1 MANELLI
8 TDIVDQKA
16 FTQINMLSSQLIGL
30 KTTMS
35 ELIATGKVAAKEM
48 LKGLSFNP
56 TDLDGLY
63 KKNAA
68 YNEQQKK
75 LIEVENKLKETQKQY
90 EDVLKKVNVQVREA
104 VKQAKEKA
112 DLDLRMAKAAQAQ
125 EKAEQAKY
133 QTLIKEIQAERAL
146 DNATKSRT
154 VTEAQ
159 ITEALNTQARSI
171 KEAQVQNRVLRQ
183 AVRELDQTTA
193 TAAKSME
200 SYNKKIEE
208 NEKFIDQSVDSLTA
222 RKRNIGNY
230 ASAFDGLG
238 MSVQQ
243 IVRELPSAAIGLN
256 TFFLAISN
264 NLPILADEI
273 ARARQELKLM
283 NEQGLKGTPVWK
295 QLVSSLFSWQTAMIA
310 GITILSMHGKEIGE
324 WVMSLFKGKEALV
337 ETYHASEEFQKSVS
351 ESSAKMIAEIERLSQ
366 GWISLGGNLKA
377 QEKYIL
383 DNKEAFDS
391 TGYAVRNVA
400 DAENLLVTN
409 KDAFIDAVIEKAKST
424 AVMELAAKEYEKYIK
439 MMLEADE
446 MAEKISYTSVQGN
459 KPGGVFNPENWVT
472 VSFDN
477 PEKAKAI
484 KKAEEYRE
492 DIVKLIQK
500 ALGIDEKSKEEIKK
514 AGGKAESELIEG
526 SVRAIEEAISAKRD
540 ALKDATN
547 PEEYQKIISEIEKYQ
562 EQLDNITGSGN
573 EAEDYAKYML
583 DIEKQITDATIN
595 AITDRKDREIAEI
608 NAEYDEKEAAIK
620 GNSEKETQLRALLT
634 EERARKI
641 KEKETEYER
650 DIRETNL
657 NNMMAYEKEGS
668 DAMMAYRIELLELQR
683 EKEVEEAEKTGASV
697 LEVERKY
704 TALIQQEREKRTAS
718 KAGDFEVSL
727 SANSIIDGM
736 AMNEQ
741 LRQLSEAYA
750 QGKIGKE
757 EYEAE
762 RYRIQQEYAE
772 KSLRLAITTIKS
784 ILSLENLSDEDRLKY
799 AQQLAQAQM
808 DLDNMVTDNKIAND
822 EEQMRKEKEKRQKQ
836 MELMQQVSS
845 LLGSLGESGD
855 QLFQNKIDQ
864 LDEENEASQEAYDKE
879 IENIEKLEE
888 SGAIST
894 EEAEARKRAAEDK
907 TKAKEEEIAKRKA
920 ELQRKQA
927 IYDKAMSIAQVGI
940 STALGI
946 MRTIDQLGLPAAA
959 PFVALVAA
967 MGAVQLATIL
977 ATPIPKYKEG
987 TDYHKGGLAI
997 VGDGGVPET
1006 VLTPDGKLYLTPAF
1020 PTLTELPIGTKVF
1033 PENIYEDE
1041 DKYVRSDA
1049 LTLMD
1054 MRDGDGLPIVMVQ
1067 NDYSGLE
1074 RRIDKLERSMLKAFE
1089 EAKKESKKARYE
1101 AFKSRI

>member
-8 TDIVDQKA
+8 TDIVGQEAFQQIEKLSKA
-16 FTQINMLSSQLIGL
+16 LVGL
-30 KTTMS
+30 RKDMKD
-35 ELIATGKVAAKEM
+35 AMKDGKVAVKEM

-75 LIEVENKLKETQKQY
+75 LIEVENRLKETQKQY
-90 EDVLKKVNVQVREA
+90 NDILKKVNTQVKEA

-112 DLDLRMAKAAQAQ
+112 DLDLRMARAAQAQ
-125 EKAEQAKY
+125 EKEEQAKY

-146 DNATKSRT
+146 DNATRSRT

-208 NEKFIDQSVDSLTA
+208 NEKFIDQSVDSMTA

-295 QLVSSLFSWQTAMIA
+295 QLVSSLFSWQTAMVA
-310 GITILSMHGKEIGE
+310 GITILSMYGKDIFEWISNLTMGKEELLSTAKAVESVNKALKEGEADYSKNAVNLKSLSKEWESLTSIAEKTEWIKKNKDKFDSLGVSVTNVTEADNVFVENTEAVIKAMKLRAQASAAMALAEDKYREIADKRVQAELKREQASKIEKSGGSTVAYSSSVTGAVSTQSGTSEYILRKQAEALDEEADRIEENVDVYIG
-324 WVMSLFKGKEALV
+324 LANAKDKEAEATLRNAGIR
-337 ETYHASEEFQKSVS
+337 EKS
-351 ESSAKMIAEIERLSQ
+351 
-366 GWISLGGNLKA
+366 
-377 QEKYIL
+377 
-383 DNKEAFDS
+383 NKE
-391 TGYAVRNVA
+391 
-400 DAENLLVTN
+400 
-409 KDAFIDAVIEKAKST
+409 
-424 AVMELAAKEYEKYIK
+424 
-439 MMLEADE
+439 LE
-446 MAEKISYTSVQGN
+446 Q
-459 KPGGVFNPENWVT
+459 
-472 VSFDN
+472 
-477 PEKAKAI
+477 
-484 KKAEEYRE
+484 
-492 DIVKLIQK
+492 
-500 ALGIDEKSKEEIKK
+500 
-514 AGGKAESELIEG
+514 
-526 SVRAIEEAISAKRD
+526 
-540 ALKDATN
+540 
-547 PEEYQKIISEIEKYQ
+547 
-562 EQLDNITGSGN
+562 

-595 AITDRKDREIAEI
+595 AITDRKEREIAEI

-668 DAMMAYRIELLELQR
+668 DAMMAYRIELLELQQ

-697 LEVERKY
+697 LEVEKKY
-704 TALIQQEREKRTAS
+704 AALIQQEREKRTAS

-762 RYRIQQEYAE
+762 SYRIQQEYAE

-845 LLGSLGESGD
+845 LLGSLGEFGD
-855 QLFQNKIDQ
+855 QLFQNRIDQ
-864 LDEENEASQEAYDKE
+864 LDEENEANQEAYDKE
-879 IENIEKLEE
+879 VENIEKLEE

-907 TKAKEEEIAKRKA
+907 TKAKEEEIAKKKA

-946 MRTIDQLGLPAAA
+946 MSTIAQLGLPAAA

-1006 VLTPDGKLYLTPAF
+1006 VLTPDGKLYLTPAC

-1033 PENIYEDE
+1033 PENIFEDE

-1054 MRDGDGLPIVMVQ
+1054 MRDGDGMPIVMVQ

-1089 EAKKESKKARYE
+1089 KAEKESKKARYE

>member
-1 MANELLI
+1 MKDAME
-8 TDIVDQKA
+8 D
-16 FTQINMLSSQLIGL
+16 
-30 KTTMS
+30 
-35 ELIATGKVAAKEM
+35 GKVAVKEM

-133 QTLIKEIQAERAL
+133 QTIIKNIQAERAL

-183 AVRELDQTTA
+183 AVVQVILTEENASQKIEA
-193 TAAKSME
+193 
-200 SYNKKIEE
+200 YNKKIDE
-208 NEKFIDQSVDSLTA
+208 NSDLINKNSDAMLK
-222 RKRNIGNY
+222 RKQNIGNY

-238 MSVQQ
+238 FSVQQ

-310 GITILSMHGKEIGE
+310 GITVLSMYGKDIFEWIGSLTTGKEELLSAAKAVENINKALKEGE
-324 WVMSLFKGKEALV
+324 SD
-337 ETYHASEEFQKSVS
+337 YSENAVV
-351 ESSAKMIAEIERLSQ
+351 
-366 GWISLGGNLKA
+366 LKA
-377 QEKYIL
+377 LSKEWESLTSTAEKTDWI
-383 DNKEAFDS
+383 KK
-391 TGYAVRNVA
+391 
-400 DAENLLVTN
+400 N
-409 KDAFIDAVIEKAKST
+409 KDKFDDLGISVKNVTEADNAFVKNTEAVITAMKLRAQASAAMALAEDKYREIADKRVQAELKREKASKIEKAGGST
-424 AVMELAAKEYEKYIK
+424 VAYSSSVTGAVSTQSGTSEYILRKQAEALDEEADRIEENVDVYIGLANAKEK
-439 MMLEADE
+439 EAE
-446 MAEKISYTSVQGN
+446 ATLKNAGIRENLN
-459 KPGGVFNPENWVT
+459 K
-472 VSFDN
+472 
-477 PEKAKAI
+477 
-484 KKAEEYRE
+484 
-492 DIVKLIQK
+492 
-500 ALGIDEKSKEEIKK
+500 
-514 AGGKAESELIEG
+514 EL
-526 SVRAIEEAISAKRD
+526 
-540 ALKDATN
+540 
-547 PEEYQKIISEIEKYQ
+547 QQ
-562 EQLDNITGSGN
+562 

-583 DIEKQITDATIN
+583 DIENQITEATIN
-595 AITDRKDREIAEI
+595 AMTDRKEREIAEI

-641 KEKETEYER
+641 KEVETEYER

-704 TALIQQEREKRTAS
+704 AALIQQEREKRAAS
-718 KAGDFEVSL
+718 KAGDFETSL

-750 QGKIGKE
+750 QGKISKE

-762 RYRIQQEYAE
+762 SYRIQQEYAE

-845 LLGSLGESGD
+845 LLGSLGEFGD
-855 QLFQNKIDQ
+855 QLFQNKINQ
-864 LDEENEASQEAYDKE
+864 LDEENEANQEAYDKE

-946 MRTIDQLGLPAAA
+946 MRTIDQLGYPAAI

>member
-1 MANELLI
+1 MKDAME
-8 TDIVDQKA
+8 D
-16 FTQINMLSSQLIGL
+16 
-30 KTTMS
+30 
-35 ELIATGKVAAKEM
+35 GKVAAKEM

-133 QTLIKEIQAERAL
+133 QTIIKNIQAERAL

-171 KEAQVQNRVLRQ
+171 KEAQFQNRVLRQ

-208 NEKFIDQSVDSLTA
+208 NEKFIDQSVDSMTA

-295 QLVSSLFSWQTAMIA
+295 QLVSSLFSWQTAMVA
-310 GITILSMHGKEIGE
+310 GVTILSMYGKDIAKFVSNLSGMNTEIKNAADIQKDL
-324 WVMSLFKGKEALV
+324 S
-337 ETYHASEEFQKSVS
+337 ETWNLG
-351 ESSAKMIAEIERLSQ
+351 AK
-366 GWISLGGNLKA
+366 NA
-377 QEKYIL
+377 QEELVQLELLYETASKTNNSL
-383 DNKEAFDS
+383 KE
-391 TGYAVRNVA
+391 RN
-400 DAENLLVTN
+400 DAL
-409 KDAFIDAVIEKAKST
+409 KSIQ
-424 AVMELAAKEYEKYIK
+424 EISDKYIK
-439 MMLEADE
+439 DLGEEKVSTENLGKVYGILKTRILEAASARAAFD
-446 MAEKISYTSVQGN
+446 KIVENN
-459 KPGGVFNPENWVT
+459 KQILDLQKELKKSIDDSSGFWQWMQKNVPLLGKNVLLFGLNIQYLSN
-472 VSFDN
+472 
-477 PEKAKAI
+477 KAK
-484 KKAEEYRE
+484 
-492 DIVKLIQK
+492 DTQ
-500 ALGIDEKSKEEIKK
+500 
-514 AGGKAESELIEG
+514 
-526 SVRAIEEAISAKRD
+526 EAIRGLNEENEK
-540 ALKDATN
+540 LKNGINVSDLFGDL
-547 PEEYQKIISEIEKYQ
+547 S
-562 EQLDNITGSGN
+562 SGN

-595 AITDRKDREIAEI
+595 AITDRKEREIAEI

-697 LEVERKY
+697 LEVNRKY
-704 TALIQQEREKRTAS
+704 DAMIKKEKEEMASQKADKIMADNASISFLDGHALNKQMRE
-718 KAGDFEVSL
+718 
-727 SANSIIDGM
+727 
-736 AMNEQ
+736 
-741 LRQLSEAYA
+741 LSEAYKN
-750 QGKIGKE
+750 GNISKE
-757 EYEAE
+757 QYEAE
-762 RYRIQQEYAE
+762 NYRIQQEYAQ
-772 KSLRLAITTIKS
+772 KQIQSSIDTIKS
-784 ILSLENLSDEDRLKY
+784 ILNNEKLDLSDDDRIRY
-799 AQQLAQAQM
+799 EEQLAQAQM
-808 DLDNMVTDNKIAND
+808 DLDNMVTDNKIEND
-822 EEQMRKEKEKRQKQ
+822 KRQVESEKEKRQKQ

-845 LLGSLGESGD
+845 LLGSLGEFGD

-864 LDEENEASQEAYDKE
+864 LDEENEANQEAYDKE

-946 MRTIDQLGLPAAA
+946 MRTIGQLGLPAAA

>member
-1 MANELLI
+1 MKDAME
-8 TDIVDQKA
+8 D
-16 FTQINMLSSQLIGL
+16 
-30 KTTMS
+30 
-35 ELIATGKVAAKEM
+35 GKVAAKEM

-208 NEKFIDQSVDSLTA
+208 NEKFIDQSVDSMTA

-295 QLVSSLFSWQTAMIA
+295 QLVSSLFSWQTAMVA
-310 GITILSMHGKEIGE
+310 GVTILSMYGKDIAKFVSNLSGMNTEIKNAADIQKDL
-324 WVMSLFKGKEALV
+324 S
-337 ETYHASEEFQKSVS
+337 ETWNLG
-351 ESSAKMIAEIERLSQ
+351 AK
-366 GWISLGGNLKA
+366 NA
-377 QEKYIL
+377 QEELVQLELLYETASKTNNSL
-383 DNKEAFDS
+383 KE
-391 TGYAVRNVA
+391 RN
-400 DAENLLVTN
+400 DAL
-409 KDAFIDAVIEKAKST
+409 KSIQ
-424 AVMELAAKEYEKYIK
+424 EISDKYIK
-439 MMLEADE
+439 DLGEEKVSTENLGKVYGILKTRILEAASARAAFD
-446 MAEKISYTSVQGN
+446 KIVENN
-459 KPGGVFNPENWVT
+459 KQILDLQKELKKSIDDSSGFWQWMQKNVPLLGKNVLLFGLNIQYLSN
-472 VSFDN
+472 
-477 PEKAKAI
+477 KAK
-484 KKAEEYRE
+484 
-492 DIVKLIQK
+492 DTQ
-500 ALGIDEKSKEEIKK
+500 
-514 AGGKAESELIEG
+514 
-526 SVRAIEEAISAKRD
+526 EAIRGLNEENEK
-540 ALKDATN
+540 LKNGINVSDLFGDL
-547 PEEYQKIISEIEKYQ
+547 S
-562 EQLDNITGSGN
+562 SGN

-583 DIEKQITDATIN
+583 DIENQITEATVN
-595 AITDRKDREIAEI
+595 AITDRKEREIAEI

-697 LEVERKY
+697 LEVNRKY
-704 TALIQQEREKRTAS
+704 DAMIKKEKEEMASQKADKIMADNASISFLDGHALNKQMRE
-718 KAGDFEVSL
+718 
-727 SANSIIDGM
+727 
-736 AMNEQ
+736 
-741 LRQLSEAYA
+741 LSEAYKN
-750 QGKIGKE
+750 GNISKE
-757 EYEAE
+757 QYEAE
-762 RYRIQQEYAE
+762 NYRIQQEYAQ
-772 KSLRLAITTIKS
+772 KQIQSSIDTIKS
-784 ILSLENLSDEDRLKY
+784 ILNNEKLDLSDEDRIKY
-799 AQQLAQAQM
+799 EEQLAQAQM
-808 DLDNMVTDNKIAND
+808 DLDNMVTDNKIEND
-822 EEQMRKEKEKRQKQ
+822 KKQMESEKEKRQKQ
-836 MELMQQVSS
+836 MELMQQVSI
-845 LLGSLGESGD
+845 LLGSLGEFGD

-864 LDEENEASQEAYDKE
+864 LDEENEANQEAYDKE

-946 MRTIDQLGLPAAA
+946 MRTIGQLGLPAAT

>member
-1 MANELLI
+1 MKDAME
-8 TDIVDQKA
+8 D
-16 FTQINMLSSQLIGL
+16 
-30 KTTMS
+30 
-35 ELIATGKVAAKEM
+35 GKVAAKEM

-104 VKQAKEKA
+104 VKQAKEKV

-171 KEAQVQNRVLRQ
+171 KEAQAQNRILRQ

-208 NEKFIDQSVDSLTA
+208 NEKFIDQSVDSMTA

-295 QLVSSLFSWQTAMIA
+295 QLVSSLFSWQTAMVA
-310 GITILSMHGKEIGE
+310 GVTILSMYGKDIAKFVSNLSGMNTEIKNAADIQKDL
-324 WVMSLFKGKEALV
+324 S
-337 ETYHASEEFQKSVS
+337 ETWNLG
-351 ESSAKMIAEIERLSQ
+351 AK
-366 GWISLGGNLKA
+366 NA
-377 QEKYIL
+377 QEELVQLELLYETASKTNNSL
-383 DNKEAFDS
+383 KE
-391 TGYAVRNVA
+391 RN
-400 DAENLLVTN
+400 DAL
-409 KDAFIDAVIEKAKST
+409 KSIQ
-424 AVMELAAKEYEKYIK
+424 EISDKYIK
-439 MMLEADE
+439 NLGEEKVSTENLGKVYGILKTRILEAASARAAFD
-446 MAEKISYTSVQGN
+446 KIVENN
-459 KPGGVFNPENWVT
+459 KQILDLQKELKKSIDDSSGFWQWMQKNVPLLGKNVLLFGLNIQYLSN
-472 VSFDN
+472 
-477 PEKAKAI
+477 KAK
-484 KKAEEYRE
+484 
-492 DIVKLIQK
+492 DTQ
-500 ALGIDEKSKEEIKK
+500 
-514 AGGKAESELIEG
+514 
-526 SVRAIEEAISAKRD
+526 EAIRGLNEENEK
-540 ALKDATN
+540 LKNGINVSDLFGDL
-547 PEEYQKIISEIEKYQ
+547 S
-562 EQLDNITGSGN
+562 SGN

-583 DIEKQITDATIN
+583 DIENQITEATVN
-595 AITDRKDREIAEI
+595 AITDRKEREIAEI

-668 DAMMAYRIELLELQR
+668 DAMLAYRIELLELQR

-697 LEVERKY
+697 LEVNRKY
-704 TALIQQEREKRTAS
+704 DAMIKKEKEEMASQKADKIMADNASISFLDGHTLNKQMRE
-718 KAGDFEVSL
+718 
-727 SANSIIDGM
+727 
-736 AMNEQ
+736 
-741 LRQLSEAYA
+741 LSEAYKN
-750 QGKIGKE
+750 GNISKE
-757 EYEAE
+757 QYEAE
-762 RYRIQQEYAE
+762 NYRIQQEYAQ
-772 KSLRLAITTIKS
+772 KQIQSSIDTIKS
-784 ILSLENLSDEDRLKY
+784 ILNNEELDLSDDDRIRY
-799 AQQLAQAQM
+799 EEQLAQAQM
-808 DLDNMVTDNKIAND
+808 DLDNMVTDNKIEND
-822 EEQMRKEKEKRQKQ
+822 KRQVESEKEKRQKQ
-836 MELMQQVSS
+836 MELMQQVSQLMS
-845 LLGSLGESGD
+845 SLGEFGD

-946 MRTIDQLGLPAAA
+946 MSTIAQLGLPAAA

-1033 PENIYEDE
+1033 PENIYEDK

-1074 RRIDKLERSMLKAFE
+1074 RRIDKLERSIIKAFE
-1089 EAKKESKKARYE
+1089 KAEKESKKARYE

>member
-133 QTLIKEIQAERAL
+133 QTIIKNIQAERAL

-208 NEKFIDQSVDSLTA
+208 NEKFIDQSVDSMTA

-238 MSVQQ
+238 FSVQQ

-310 GITILSMHGKEIGE
+310 GITVLSIYGKDIFEWISSLTMGKEELLSTAKAVENVNKTLKEGE
-324 WVMSLFKGKEALV
+324 ADYSSNAVLFKSL
-337 ETYHASEEFQKSVS
+337 SEQWKSLTS
-351 ESSAKMIAEIERLSQ
+351 TAEKTDWIKKSQ
-366 GWISLGGNLKA
+366 GEFDKLGIS
-377 QEKYIL
+377 
-383 DNKEAFDS
+383 
-391 TGYAVRNVA
+391 
-400 DAENLLVTN
+400 VTN
-409 KDAFIDAVIEKAKST
+409 VTEADNAFVKNTEAVITAMKLRAQASAAMALAGDKYREIADKRVQAELKREKASKIEKAGGST
-424 AVMELAAKEYEKYIK
+424 VAYSSSVTGAVSTQSGTSEYILRKQAEALDEEADRIEENVDVYIGLANAKEK
-439 MMLEADE
+439 EAE
-446 MAEKISYTSVQGN
+446 ATLKNAGIRENSN
-459 KPGGVFNPENWVT
+459 K
-472 VSFDN
+472 
-477 PEKAKAI
+477 
-484 KKAEEYRE
+484 
-492 DIVKLIQK
+492 
-500 ALGIDEKSKEEIKK
+500 
-514 AGGKAESELIEG
+514 EL
-526 SVRAIEEAISAKRD
+526 
-540 ALKDATN
+540 
-547 PEEYQKIISEIEKYQ
+547 QQ
-562 EQLDNITGSGN
+562 

-583 DIEKQITDATIN
+583 DIENQITEATIN
-595 AITDRKDREIAEI
+595 AMTDRKEREIAEI

-634 EERARKI
+634 EERERKI
-641 KEKETEYER
+641 KEVETEYER

-704 TALIQQEREKRTAS
+704 AALIQQEREKRAAS

-750 QGKIGKE
+750 QGKISKE

-762 RYRIQQEYAE
+762 SYRIQQEYAE

-845 LLGSLGESGD
+845 LLGSLGEFGD
-855 QLFQNKIDQ
+855 QLFQNKINQ
-864 LDEENEASQEAYDKE
+864 LDEENEANQEAYDKE

-946 MRTIDQLGLPAAA
+946 MRTIDQLGYPAAI

>member
-1 MANELLI
+1 MGNELLI

-104 VKQAKEKA
+104 VKQAKDKA
-112 DLDLRMAKAAQAQ
+112 DLDLKMAKAAQAQ

-133 QTLIKEIQAERAL
+133 QTIIKNIQAERAL

-171 KEAQVQNRVLRQ
+171 KEAQVQNRILRQ

-208 NEKFIDQSVDSLTA
+208 NEKFIDQSVDSMTA

-230 ASAFDGLG
+230 ASAFVGLG
-238 MSVQQ
+238 FSVQQ
-243 IVRELPSAAIGLN
+243 VVRELPSAAIGLN

-295 QLVSSLFSWQTAMIA
+295 QLVSSLFSWQTAMMT
-310 GITILSMHGKEIGE
+310 GITILSIYGKDIFEWISSLTTGKEELLSAAKAVENVNKALKEGE
-324 WVMSLFKGKEALV
+324 ADYSSNAVLFKSLSEQWKSLTSTAEK
-337 ETYHASEEFQKSVS
+337 TDWIKKNQEEFDK
-351 ESSAKMIAEIERLSQ
+351 L
-366 GWISLGGNLKA
+366 GIS
-377 QEKYIL
+377 
-383 DNKEAFDS
+383 
-391 TGYAVRNVA
+391 
-400 DAENLLVTN
+400 VTN
-409 KDAFIDAVIEKAKST
+409 VTEADNAFVKNTEAVITAMKLRAQASAAMALAEDKYREIADKRVQAELKREKASKIEKAGGST
-424 AVMELAAKEYEKYIK
+424 VAYSSSVTGAVSTQSGTSEYILRKQAEALDEEADRIEENVDVYIGLANAKEK
-439 MMLEADE
+439 EAE
-446 MAEKISYTSVQGN
+446 ATLKN
-459 KPGGVFNPENWVT
+459 
-472 VSFDN
+472 
-477 PEKAKAI
+477 A
-484 KKAEEYRE
+484 
-492 DIVKLIQK
+492 
-500 ALGIDEKSKEEIKK
+500 GIREKSNKE
-514 AGGKAESELIEG
+514 L
-526 SVRAIEEAISAKRD
+526 
-540 ALKDATN
+540 
-547 PEEYQKIISEIEKYQ
+547 QQ
-562 EQLDNITGSGN
+562 

-583 DIEKQITDATIN
+583 DIENQITEATIN
-595 AITDRKDREIAEI
+595 AITDRKEREIAEI

-620 GNSEKETQLRALLT
+620 GNSEKETRLRALLT

-697 LEVERKY
+697 LEVEKKY
-704 TALIQQEREKRTAS
+704 AALIQQEREKRAAS

-741 LRQLSEAYA
+741 LRHLSEAYA

-762 RYRIQQEYAE
+762 SYRIQQEYAE

-822 EEQMRKEKEKRQKQ
+822 EEQMRKEKEKRQRQ
-836 MELMQQVSS
+836 MELMQQVSN
-845 LLGSLGESGD
+845 LLGSLGEFGD
-855 QLFQNKIDQ
+855 QLFQNRIDQ
-864 LDEENEASQEAYDKE
+864 LDEENEANQEAYDKE

-920 ELQRKQA
+920 QLQTKQA
-927 IYDKAMSIAQVGI
+927 IFDKAIQLAQTGIA
-940 STALGI
+940 TARGI
-946 MRTIDQLGLPAAA
+946 MEAMAMTPPNPVMAAMI
-959 PFVALVAA
+959 AA
-967 MGAVQLATIL
+967 MGAVQAATIL

-1054 MRDGDGLPIVMVQ
+1054 MRDGDGLPVVMVQ

-1089 EAKKESKKARYE
+1089 EAKKESRKARYE

>member
-1 MANELLI
+1 
-8 TDIVDQKA
+8 
-16 FTQINMLSSQLIGL
+16 
-30 KTTMS
+30 
-35 ELIATGKVAAKEM
+35 
-48 LKGLSFNP
+48 
-56 TDLDGLY
+56 
-63 KKNAA
+63 
-68 YNEQQKK
+68 
-75 LIEVENKLKETQKQY
+75 
-90 EDVLKKVNVQVREA
+90 
-104 VKQAKEKA
+104 
-112 DLDLRMAKAAQAQ
+112 
-125 EKAEQAKY
+125 
-133 QTLIKEIQAERAL
+133 
-146 DNATKSRT
+146 
-154 VTEAQ
+154 
-159 ITEALNTQARSI
+159 
-171 KEAQVQNRVLRQ
+171 
-183 AVRELDQTTA
+183 
-193 TAAKSME
+193 
-200 SYNKKIEE
+200 
-208 NEKFIDQSVDSLTA
+208 
-222 RKRNIGNY
+222 
-230 ASAFDGLG
+230 
-238 MSVQQ
+238 
-243 IVRELPSAAIGLN
+243 
-256 TFFLAISN
+256 
-264 NLPILADEI
+264 
-273 ARARQELKLM
+273 M

-295 QLVSSLFSWQTAMIA
+295 QLVSSLFSWQTAMVA
-310 GITILSMHGKEIGE
+310 GVTILSMYGKDIAKFVSNLSGMNTEIKNAADIQKDL
-324 WVMSLFKGKEALV
+324 S
-337 ETYHASEEFQKSVS
+337 ETWNLG
-351 ESSAKMIAEIERLSQ
+351 AK
-366 GWISLGGNLKA
+366 NA
-377 QEKYIL
+377 QEELVQLELLYETASKTNNSL
-383 DNKEAFDS
+383 KE
-391 TGYAVRNVA
+391 RN
-400 DAENLLVTN
+400 DAL
-409 KDAFIDAVIEKAKST
+409 KSIQ
-424 AVMELAAKEYEKYIK
+424 EISDKYIK
-439 MMLEADE
+439 DLGEEKVSTENLGKVYGILKTRILEAASARAAFD
-446 MAEKISYTSVQGN
+446 KIVENN
-459 KPGGVFNPENWVT
+459 KQILDLQKELKKSIDDSSGFWQWMQKNVPLLGKNVLLFGLNIQYLSN
-472 VSFDN
+472 
-477 PEKAKAI
+477 KAK
-484 KKAEEYRE
+484 
-492 DIVKLIQK
+492 DTQ
-500 ALGIDEKSKEEIKK
+500 
-514 AGGKAESELIEG
+514 
-526 SVRAIEEAISAKRD
+526 EAIRGLNEENEK
-540 ALKDATN
+540 LKNGINVSDLFGDL
-547 PEEYQKIISEIEKYQ
+547 S
-562 EQLDNITGSGN
+562 SGN

-595 AITDRKDREIAEI
+595 AITDRKEREIAEI

-697 LEVERKY
+697 LEVNRKY
-704 TALIQQEREKRTAS
+704 DAMIKKEKEEMASQKADKIMADNASISFLDGHALNKQMRE
-718 KAGDFEVSL
+718 
-727 SANSIIDGM
+727 
-736 AMNEQ
+736 
-741 LRQLSEAYA
+741 LSEAYKN
-750 QGKIGKE
+750 GNISKE
-757 EYEAE
+757 QYEAE
-762 RYRIQQEYAE
+762 NYRIQQEYAQ
-772 KSLRLAITTIKS
+772 KQIQSSIDTIKS
-784 ILSLENLSDEDRLKY
+784 ILNNEKLDLSDDDRIRY
-799 AQQLAQAQM
+799 EEQLAQAQM
-808 DLDNMVTDNKIAND
+808 DLDNMVTDNKIEND
-822 EEQMRKEKEKRQKQ
+822 KRQVESEKEKRQKQ

-845 LLGSLGESGD
+845 LLGSLGEFGD

-864 LDEENEASQEAYDKE
+864 LDEENEANQEAYDKE

-946 MRTIDQLGLPAAA
+946 MRTIGQLGLPAAA

>member
-133 QTLIKEIQAERAL
+133 QTIIKNIQAERAL

-208 NEKFIDQSVDSLTA
+208 NEKFIDQSVDSMTA

-238 MSVQQ
+238 FSVQQ

-310 GITILSMHGKEIGE
+310 GITVLSMYGKDIFEWISSLTTGKEELLSTAKAVENANKALKEGE
-324 WVMSLFKGKEALV
+324 SDYSKNAVA
-337 ETYHASEEFQKSVS
+337 
-351 ESSAKMIAEIERLSQ
+351 
-366 GWISLGGNLKA
+366 LKA
-377 QEKYIL
+377 LSKEWESLTSTAEKTDWIKK
-383 DNKEAFDS
+383 NKDKFDDLGIS
-391 TGYAVRNVA
+391 
-400 DAENLLVTN
+400 VTN
-409 KDAFIDAVIEKAKST
+409 VTEADNAFVKNTEAVITAMKLRAQASAAMALAEDKYREIADKRVQAELKREKASKIEKAGGST
-424 AVMELAAKEYEKYIK
+424 VAYSSSVTGAVSTQSGTSEYILRKQAEALDEEADRIEENVDVYIGLANAKEKEAEATLKNAGIREKLNK
-439 MMLEADE
+439 ELE
-446 MAEKISYTSVQGN
+446 Q
-459 KPGGVFNPENWVT
+459 
-472 VSFDN
+472 
-477 PEKAKAI
+477 
-484 KKAEEYRE
+484 
-492 DIVKLIQK
+492 
-500 ALGIDEKSKEEIKK
+500 
-514 AGGKAESELIEG
+514 
-526 SVRAIEEAISAKRD
+526 
-540 ALKDATN
+540 
-547 PEEYQKIISEIEKYQ
+547 
-562 EQLDNITGSGN
+562 

-583 DIEKQITDATIN
+583 DIENQITEATIN
-595 AITDRKDREIAEI
+595 AITDRKEREIAEI

-641 KEKETEYER
+641 KEAETEYER

-668 DAMMAYRIELLELQR
+668 DAMLAYRIELLELQR

-697 LEVERKY
+697 LEVNRKY
-704 TALIQQEREKRTAS
+704 DAMIKKEKEEMAS
-718 KAGDFEVSL
+718 QKADKIM
-727 SANSIIDGM
+727 ADNASISFLDGHVL
-736 AMNEQ
+736 NEQ
-741 LRQLSEAYA
+741 MRELSEAYKN
-750 QGKIGKE
+750 GNISKE
-757 EYEAE
+757 QYEAE
-762 RYRIQQEYAE
+762 NYRIQQEYAQ
-772 KSLRLAITTIKS
+772 KQIQSSIDTIKS
-784 ILSLENLSDEDRLKY
+784 ILNNEELDLSDDDRIRY
-799 AQQLAQAQM
+799 EEQLAQAQI
-808 DLDNMVTDNKIAND
+808 DLDNMVTDNKIEND
-822 EEQMRKEKEKRQKQ
+822 KKQMESEKEKRQRQ

-845 LLGSLGESGD
+845 LLSTLGEFGD
-855 QLFQNKIDQ
+855 QLFQNRIDQ
-864 LDEENEASQEAYDKE
+864 LDEENEANQEAYDKE

-907 TKAKEEEIAKRKA
+907 TKAKEEEIAKKKA

-927 IYDKAMSIAQVGI
+927 IYDKAMNIAQVGMA
-940 STALGI
+940 TALGI
-946 MRTIDQLGLPAAA
+946 MKASPNLVLM
-959 PFVALVAA
+959 ALIGA

-1033 PENIYEDE
+1033 PENIFEDE

-1089 EAKKESKKARYE
+1089 EVKKESKKARYE

>member
-1 MANELLI
+1 MKDAME
-8 TDIVDQKA
+8 D
-16 FTQINMLSSQLIGL
+16 
-30 KTTMS
+30 
-35 ELIATGKVAAKEM
+35 GKVAAKEM

-90 EDVLKKVNVQVREA
+90 EDVLKKVNAQVKEA

-171 KEAQVQNRVLRQ
+171 KEAQVQNRILRQ

-208 NEKFIDQSVDSLTA
+208 NEKFIDQSVDSMTA

-295 QLVSSLFSWQTAMIA
+295 QLVSSLFSWQTAMVA
-310 GITILSMHGKEIGE
+310 GVTILSMYGKDIAKFVSNLSGMNTEIKNAADIQKDL
-324 WVMSLFKGKEALV
+324 S
-337 ETYHASEEFQKSVS
+337 ETWNLG
-351 ESSAKMIAEIERLSQ
+351 AK
-366 GWISLGGNLKA
+366 NA
-377 QEKYIL
+377 QEELVQLELLYETASKTNNSL
-383 DNKEAFDS
+383 KE
-391 TGYAVRNVA
+391 RN
-400 DAENLLVTN
+400 DAL
-409 KDAFIDAVIEKAKST
+409 KSIQ
-424 AVMELAAKEYEKYIK
+424 EISDKYIK
-439 MMLEADE
+439 DLGEEKVSTENLGKVYGILKTRILEAASARAAFD
-446 MAEKISYTSVQGN
+446 KIVENN
-459 KPGGVFNPENWVT
+459 KQILDLQKELKKSIDDSSGFWQWMQKNVPLLGKNVLLFGLNIQYLSN
-472 VSFDN
+472 
-477 PEKAKAI
+477 KAK
-484 KKAEEYRE
+484 
-492 DIVKLIQK
+492 DTQ
-500 ALGIDEKSKEEIKK
+500 
-514 AGGKAESELIEG
+514 
-526 SVRAIEEAISAKRD
+526 EAIRGLNEENEK
-540 ALKDATN
+540 LKNGINVSDLFGDL
-547 PEEYQKIISEIEKYQ
+547 S
-562 EQLDNITGSGN
+562 SGN

-595 AITDRKDREIAEI
+595 AITDRKEREIAEI

-641 KEKETEYER
+641 KEVETEYER
-650 DIRETNL
+650 DIQETNL

-668 DAMMAYRIELLELQR
+668 DAMLAYRIELLELQR

-697 LEVERKY
+697 LEVNRKY
-704 TALIQQEREKRTAS
+704 DAMIKKEKEEMASQKADKIMADNASISFLDGHALNKQMRE
-718 KAGDFEVSL
+718 
-727 SANSIIDGM
+727 
-736 AMNEQ
+736 
-741 LRQLSEAYA
+741 LSEAYKN
-750 QGKIGKE
+750 GNISKE
-757 EYEAE
+757 QYEAE
-762 RYRIQQEYAE
+762 NYRIQQEYAQ
-772 KSLRLAITTIKS
+772 KQIQSSIDTIKS
-784 ILSLENLSDEDRLKY
+784 ILNNEKLDLSDDDRIKY
-799 AQQLAQAQM
+799 EEQLAQAQM
-808 DLDNMVTDNKIAND
+808 DLDNMVTDNKIEND
-822 EEQMRKEKEKRQKQ
+822 KRQMESEKEKRQKQ

-845 LLGSLGESGD
+845 LLGSLGEFGD

-864 LDEENEASQEAYDKE
+864 LDEENEANQEAYDKE
-879 IENIEKLEE
+879 VENIEKLEE

-907 TKAKEEEIAKRKA
+907 TKAKEEEIAKKKA

-946 MRTIDQLGLPAAA
+946 MSTIAQLGLPAAA

-1074 RRIDKLERSMLKAFE
+1074 RRIDKLERSIIKAFE
-1089 EAKKESKKARYE
+1089 KAEKESKKARYE
-1101 AFKSRI
+1101 AFKSKI

>member
-1 MANELLI
+1 MKDAME
-8 TDIVDQKA
+8 D
-16 FTQINMLSSQLIGL
+16 
-30 KTTMS
+30 
-35 ELIATGKVAAKEM
+35 GKVAVKEM

-133 QTLIKEIQAERAL
+133 QTIIKNIQAERAL

-159 ITEALNTQARSI
+159 ITEALNMQARSI

-208 NEKFIDQSVDSLTA
+208 NEKFIDQSVDSMTA

-238 MSVQQ
+238 FSVLQ

-295 QLVSSLFSWQTAMIA
+295 QLVSSLFSWQTAMMA
-310 GITILSMHGKEIGE
+310 GVTILSMYGKDIAKFISNLSGMNTEIKNAADIQKDL
-324 WVMSLFKGKEALV
+324 S
-337 ETYHASEEFQKSVS
+337 ETWNLG
-351 ESSAKMIAEIERLSQ
+351 AK
-366 GWISLGGNLKA
+366 NA
-377 QEKYIL
+377 QEELVQLELLYETASKTNNSL
-383 DNKEAFDS
+383 KE
-391 TGYAVRNVA
+391 RN
-400 DAENLLVTN
+400 DAL
-409 KDAFIDAVIEKAKST
+409 KSIQGISD
-424 AVMELAAKEYEKYIK
+424 KYIK
-439 MMLEADE
+439 NLGEEKVNTENLGKVYGILKTRILEAASARAAFD
-446 MAEKISYTSVQGN
+446 KIV
-459 KPGGVFNPENWVT
+459 ENNRQILDLQKELKKSIDDSSGFWQWMQKNVPLLGKN
-472 VSFDN
+472 VLLFGLNIQYLSN
-477 PEKAKAI
+477 KAKDT
-484 KKAEEYRE
+484 K
-492 DIVKLIQK
+492 
-500 ALGIDEKSKEEIKK
+500 
-514 AGGKAESELIEG
+514 
-526 SVRAIEEAISAKRD
+526 EAIRGLNEENEK
-540 ALKDATN
+540 LKN
-547 PEEYQKIISEIEKYQ
+547 GINISD
-562 EQLDNITGSGN
+562 LFGDLSSDN

-583 DIEKQITDATIN
+583 DIENQITEATIN
-595 AITDRKDREIAEI
+595 AMTDRKEREIAEI

-641 KEKETEYER
+641 KEVETEYER

-704 TALIQQEREKRTAS
+704 AVLIQQEREKRAAS

-750 QGKIGKE
+750 QGKISKE

-762 RYRIQQEYAE
+762 SYRIQQEYAE

-784 ILSLENLSDEDRLKY
+784 ILSLENLSDEDGLKY

-845 LLGSLGESGD
+845 LLGSLGEFGD
-855 QLFQNKIDQ
+855 QLFQNKINQ
-864 LDEENEASQEAYDKE
+864 LDEENEANQEAYDKE

-920 ELQRKQA
+920 QLQTKQA
-927 IYDKAMSIAQVGI
+927 IFDKAIQLAQTGIA
-940 STALGI
+940 TARGI
-946 MRTIDQLGLPAAA
+946 MEAMAMIPPNPVMAAMI
-959 PFVALVAA
+959 AA
-967 MGAVQLATIL
+967 MGAVQAATIL

-1074 RRIDKLERSMLKAFE
+1074 RRIDKLERSIIKAFE
-1089 EAKKESKKARYE
+1089 KAEKESKKARYE

>member
-75 LIEVENKLKETQKQY
+75 LIEVENKLKETQRQY

-295 QLVSSLFSWQTAMIA
+295 QLVSSLFSWQTAMVA
-310 GITILSMHGKEIGE
+310 GVTILSMYGKDIAKFVSNLSGMNTEIKNAADIQKDL
-324 WVMSLFKGKEALV
+324 S
-337 ETYHASEEFQKSVS
+337 ETWNLG
-351 ESSAKMIAEIERLSQ
+351 AK
-366 GWISLGGNLKA
+366 NA
-377 QEKYIL
+377 QEELVQLELLYETASKTNNSL
-383 DNKEAFDS
+383 KE
-391 TGYAVRNVA
+391 RN
-400 DAENLLVTN
+400 DAL
-409 KDAFIDAVIEKAKST
+409 KSIQ
-424 AVMELAAKEYEKYIK
+424 EISDKYIK
-439 MMLEADE
+439 DLGEEKVSTENLGKVYGILKTRILEAASARAAFD
-446 MAEKISYTSVQGN
+446 KIVENN
-459 KPGGVFNPENWVT
+459 KQILDLQKELKKSIDDSSGFWQWMQKNVPLLGKNVLLFGLNIQYLSN
-472 VSFDN
+472 
-477 PEKAKAI
+477 KAK
-484 KKAEEYRE
+484 
-492 DIVKLIQK
+492 DTQ
-500 ALGIDEKSKEEIKK
+500 
-514 AGGKAESELIEG
+514 
-526 SVRAIEEAISAKRD
+526 EAIRGLNEENEK
-540 ALKDATN
+540 LKNGINVSDLFGDL
-547 PEEYQKIISEIEKYQ
+547 S
-562 EQLDNITGSGN
+562 SGN

-583 DIEKQITDATIN
+583 DIENQITEATVN
-595 AITDRKDREIAEI
+595 AITDRKEREIAEI

-697 LEVERKY
+697 LEVNRKY
-704 TALIQQEREKRTAS
+704 DAMIKKEKEEMASQKADKIMADNASISFLDGHALNKQMRE
-718 KAGDFEVSL
+718 
-727 SANSIIDGM
+727 
-736 AMNEQ
+736 
-741 LRQLSEAYA
+741 LSEAYKN
-750 QGKIGKE
+750 GNISKE
-757 EYEAE
+757 QYEAE
-762 RYRIQQEYAE
+762 NYRIQQEYAQ
-772 KSLRLAITTIKS
+772 KQIQSSIDTIKS
-784 ILSLENLSDEDRLKY
+784 ILNNEELDLSDDDRIRY
-799 AQQLAQAQM
+799 EEQLAQAQM
-808 DLDNMVTDNKIAND
+808 DLDNMVTDNKIEND
-822 EEQMRKEKEKRQKQ
+822 KRQVESEKEKRQKQ
-836 MELMQQVSS
+836 MELMQQVSQ
-845 LLGSLGESGD
+845 LLSSLGEFGD

-864 LDEENEASQEAYDKE
+864 LDEENEANQEAYDKE

-927 IYDKAMSIAQVGI
+927 IYDKAMNIAQVGMA
-940 STALGI
+940 TALGI
-946 MRTIDQLGLPAAA
+946 MKASPNLVLM
-959 PFVALVAA
+959 ALIGA

-1074 RRIDKLERSMLKAFE
+1074 RRIDKLERSIIKAFE
-1089 EAKKESKKARYE
+1089 KAEKESKKARYE

>member
-1 MANELLI
+1 MKDAME
-8 TDIVDQKA
+8 D
-16 FTQINMLSSQLIGL
+16 
-30 KTTMS
+30 
-35 ELIATGKVAAKEM
+35 GKVAVKEM

-133 QTLIKEIQAERAL
+133 QTIIKNIQAERAL

-208 NEKFIDQSVDSLTA
+208 NEKFIDQSVDSMTA

-238 MSVQQ
+238 FSVQQ

-310 GITILSMHGKEIGE
+310 GITVLSMYGKDIFEWIGSLTTGKEELLSAAKAVENVNKALKEGE
-324 WVMSLFKGKEALV
+324 SD
-337 ETYHASEEFQKSVS
+337 YSENAVV
-351 ESSAKMIAEIERLSQ
+351 
-366 GWISLGGNLKA
+366 LKA
-377 QEKYIL
+377 LSKEWESLTSTAEKTDWI
-383 DNKEAFDS
+383 KK
-391 TGYAVRNVA
+391 
-400 DAENLLVTN
+400 N
-409 KDAFIDAVIEKAKST
+409 KDKFDDLGISVKNVTEADNAFVKNTEAVITAMKLRAQASAAMALAEDKYREIADKRVQAELKREKASKIEKAGGST
-424 AVMELAAKEYEKYIK
+424 VAYSSSVTGAVSTQSGTSEYILRKQAEALDEEADRIEENVDVYIGLANAKEK
-439 MMLEADE
+439 EAE
-446 MAEKISYTSVQGN
+446 ATLKNAGIRENSN
-459 KPGGVFNPENWVT
+459 K
-472 VSFDN
+472 
-477 PEKAKAI
+477 
-484 KKAEEYRE
+484 
-492 DIVKLIQK
+492 
-500 ALGIDEKSKEEIKK
+500 
-514 AGGKAESELIEG
+514 EL
-526 SVRAIEEAISAKRD
+526 
-540 ALKDATN
+540 
-547 PEEYQKIISEIEKYQ
+547 QQ
-562 EQLDNITGSGN
+562 

-583 DIEKQITDATIN
+583 DIENQITKATIN
-595 AITDRKDREIAEI
+595 AITDRKEREIAEI

-641 KEKETEYER
+641 KEVETEYER

-704 TALIQQEREKRTAS
+704 AALIQQEREKRAAS

-750 QGKIGKE
+750 QGKISKE

-762 RYRIQQEYAE
+762 SYRIQQEYAE

-845 LLGSLGESGD
+845 LLGSLGEFGD
-855 QLFQNKIDQ
+855 QLFQNKINQ
-864 LDEENEASQEAYDKE
+864 LDEENEANQEAYDKE

-946 MRTIDQLGLPAAA
+946 MRTIDQLGYPAAT

-1054 MRDGDGLPIVMVQ
+1054 MRDGDGMPIVMVQ

>member
-133 QTLIKEIQAERAL
+133 QTIIKNIQAERAL

-183 AVRELDQTTA
+183 AVVQVILTEENASQKIEA
-193 TAAKSME
+193 
-200 SYNKKIEE
+200 YNKKIDE
-208 NEKFIDQSVDSLTA
+208 NSDLINKNSDAMLK
-222 RKRNIGNY
+222 RKQNIGNY
-230 ASAFDGLG
+230 ASMFDGLG
-238 MSVQQ
+238 FSVQQ

-295 QLVSSLFSWQTAMIA
+295 QLVSSLFSWQTAMMA
-310 GITILSMHGKEIGE
+310 GVTILSMYGKDIAKFISNLSGMNTEIKNAADIQKDL
-324 WVMSLFKGKEALV
+324 S
-337 ETYHASEEFQKSVS
+337 ETWNLG
-351 ESSAKMIAEIERLSQ
+351 AK
-366 GWISLGGNLKA
+366 NA
-377 QEKYIL
+377 QEELVQLELLYETASKTNNSL
-383 DNKEAFDS
+383 KE
-391 TGYAVRNVA
+391 RN
-400 DAENLLVTN
+400 DAL
-409 KDAFIDAVIEKAKST
+409 KSIQGISD
-424 AVMELAAKEYEKYIK
+424 KYIK
-439 MMLEADE
+439 NLGEEKVNTENLGKVYGILKTRILEAASARAAFD
-446 MAEKISYTSVQGN
+446 KIV
-459 KPGGVFNPENWVT
+459 ENNRQILDLQKELKKSIDDSSGFWQWMQKNVPLLGKN
-472 VSFDN
+472 VLLFGLNIQYLSN
-477 PEKAKAI
+477 KAKDT
-484 KKAEEYRE
+484 K
-492 DIVKLIQK
+492 
-500 ALGIDEKSKEEIKK
+500 
-514 AGGKAESELIEG
+514 
-526 SVRAIEEAISAKRD
+526 EAIRGLNEENEK
-540 ALKDATN
+540 LKN
-547 PEEYQKIISEIEKYQ
+547 GINISD
-562 EQLDNITGSGN
+562 LFGDLSSDN

-583 DIEKQITDATIN
+583 DIENQITEATIN
-595 AITDRKDREIAEI
+595 AMTDRKEREIAEI
-608 NAEYDEKEAAIK
+608 NVEYDEKEAAIK

-641 KEKETEYER
+641 KEVETEYER

-704 TALIQQEREKRTAS
+704 AALIQQEREKRAAS

-750 QGKIGKE
+750 QGKISKE

-784 ILSLENLSDEDRLKY
+784 ILSLEHLSDEDRLKY

-822 EEQMRKEKEKRQKQ
+822 EEEMRKEKEKRQKQ

-855 QLFQNKIDQ
+855 QLFQNKINQ
-864 LDEENEASQEAYDKE
+864 LDEENEANQEAYDKE

-946 MRTIDQLGLPAAA
+946 MRTIDQLGYPAAI

-967 MGAVQLATIL
+967 MGAVQAATIL

>member
-1 MANELLI
+1 MKDAME
-8 TDIVDQKA
+8 D
-16 FTQINMLSSQLIGL
+16 
-30 KTTMS
+30 
-35 ELIATGKVAAKEM
+35 GKVAVKEM

-90 EDVLKKVNVQVREA
+90 EDVLKKVNFQVREA

-133 QTLIKEIQAERAL
+133 QTIIKNIQAERAL

-208 NEKFIDQSVDSLTA
+208 NEKFIDQSVDSMTA

-238 MSVQQ
+238 FSVQQ

-310 GITILSMHGKEIGE
+310 GITVLSMYGKDIFEWIGSLTTGKEELLSAAKAVENINKALKEGE
-324 WVMSLFKGKEALV
+324 SD
-337 ETYHASEEFQKSVS
+337 YSENAVV
-351 ESSAKMIAEIERLSQ
+351 
-366 GWISLGGNLKA
+366 LKA
-377 QEKYIL
+377 LSKEWESLTSTAEKTDWI
-383 DNKEAFDS
+383 KK
-391 TGYAVRNVA
+391 
-400 DAENLLVTN
+400 N
-409 KDAFIDAVIEKAKST
+409 KDKFDDLGISVKNVTEADNAFVKNTEAVITAMKLRAQASAAMALAEDKYREIADKRVQAELKREKASKIEKAGGST
-424 AVMELAAKEYEKYIK
+424 VAYSSSVTGAVSTQSGTSEYILRKQAEALDEEADRIEENVDVYIGLANAKEK
-439 MMLEADE
+439 EAE
-446 MAEKISYTSVQGN
+446 ATLKNAGIRENLN
-459 KPGGVFNPENWVT
+459 K
-472 VSFDN
+472 
-477 PEKAKAI
+477 
-484 KKAEEYRE
+484 
-492 DIVKLIQK
+492 
-500 ALGIDEKSKEEIKK
+500 
-514 AGGKAESELIEG
+514 EL
-526 SVRAIEEAISAKRD
+526 
-540 ALKDATN
+540 
-547 PEEYQKIISEIEKYQ
+547 QQ
-562 EQLDNITGSGN
+562 
-573 EAEDYAKYML
+573 EAEDYAKYIL
-583 DIEKQITDATIN
+583 DIENQITEATIN
-595 AITDRKDREIAEI
+595 AMTDRKEREIAEI

-634 EERARKI
+634 EERERKI
-641 KEKETEYER
+641 KEVETEYER

-704 TALIQQEREKRTAS
+704 AALIQQEREKRAAS
-718 KAGDFEVSL
+718 KAGVFEISL

-741 LRQLSEAYA
+741 LRHLSEAYA
-750 QGKIGKE
+750 QGKISKE

-762 RYRIQQEYAE
+762 SYRIQQEYAE

-845 LLGSLGESGD
+845 LLGSLGEFGD
-855 QLFQNKIDQ
+855 QLFQNKINQ
-864 LDEENEASQEAYDKE
+864 LDEENEANQEAYDKE

-927 IYDKAMSIAQVGI
+927 IYDKAMNIAQVGMA
-940 STALGI
+940 TALGI
-946 MRTIDQLGLPAAA
+946 MKASPNLVLM
-959 PFVALVAA
+959 ALIGA

-1074 RRIDKLERSMLKAFE
+1074 RRIDKLERSIIKAFE

>member
-8 TDIVDQKA
+8 TDIVGQEAFQQIEKLSKA
-16 FTQINMLSSQLIGL
+16 LVGL
-30 KTTMS
+30 RKDMKD
-35 ELIATGKVAAKEM
+35 AMGDGKVAVKEM

-75 LIEVENKLKETQKQY
+75 LIEVENRLKETQKQY
-90 EDVLKKVNVQVREA
+90 NDILKKVNAQVKEA
-104 VKQAKEKA
+104 VKQAKEKS

-171 KEAQVQNRVLRQ
+171 KEAQVQNRILRQ
-183 AVRELDQTTA
+183 AVVQVILTEENASQKIEA
-193 TAAKSME
+193 
-200 SYNKKIEE
+200 YNKKIDE
-208 NEKFIDQSVDSLTA
+208 NSDLINKNSDAMLK
-222 RKRNIGNY
+222 RKQNIGNY

-243 IVRELPSAAIGLN
+243 VVRELPSAAIGLN

-310 GITILSMHGKEIGE
+310 GITVLSMYGKDIFEWISSLTTGKEELLSTAKAVENANKALKEGE
-324 WVMSLFKGKEALV
+324 SDYSKNAVA
-337 ETYHASEEFQKSVS
+337 
-351 ESSAKMIAEIERLSQ
+351 
-366 GWISLGGNLKA
+366 LKA
-377 QEKYIL
+377 LSKEWESLTSTAEKTDWIKK
-383 DNKEAFDS
+383 NKDKFDDLGIS
-391 TGYAVRNVA
+391 
-400 DAENLLVTN
+400 VTN
-409 KDAFIDAVIEKAKST
+409 VTEADNAFVKNTEAVITAMKLRAQASAAMALAEDKYREIADKRVQAELKREKASKIEKAGGST
-424 AVMELAAKEYEKYIK
+424 VAYSSSVTGAVSTQSGTSEYILRKQAEALDEEADRIEENVDVYIGLANAKEKEAEATLKNAGIREKLNK
-439 MMLEADE
+439 ELE
-446 MAEKISYTSVQGN
+446 Q
-459 KPGGVFNPENWVT
+459 
-472 VSFDN
+472 
-477 PEKAKAI
+477 
-484 KKAEEYRE
+484 
-492 DIVKLIQK
+492 
-500 ALGIDEKSKEEIKK
+500 
-514 AGGKAESELIEG
+514 
-526 SVRAIEEAISAKRD
+526 
-540 ALKDATN
+540 
-547 PEEYQKIISEIEKYQ
+547 
-562 EQLDNITGSGN
+562 

-583 DIEKQITDATIN
+583 DIENQITEATIN
-595 AITDRKDREIAEI
+595 AITDRKEREIAEI

-641 KEKETEYER
+641 KEAETEYER

-668 DAMMAYRIELLELQR
+668 DAMLAYRIELLELQR

-697 LEVERKY
+697 LEVNRKY
-704 TALIQQEREKRTAS
+704 DAMIKKEKEEMAS
-718 KAGDFEVSL
+718 QKADKIM
-727 SANSIIDGM
+727 ADNASISFLDGHVL
-736 AMNEQ
+736 NEQ
-741 LRQLSEAYA
+741 MRELSEAYKN
-750 QGKIGKE
+750 GNISKE
-757 EYEAE
+757 QYEAE
-762 RYRIQQEYAE
+762 NYRIQQEYAQ
-772 KSLRLAITTIKS
+772 KQIQSSIDTIKS
-784 ILSLENLSDEDRLKY
+784 ILNNEELDLSDDDRIRY
-799 AQQLAQAQM
+799 EEQLAQAQI
-808 DLDNMVTDNKIAND
+808 DLDNMVTDNKIEND
-822 EEQMRKEKEKRQKQ
+822 KKQMESEKEKRQRQ

-845 LLGSLGESGD
+845 LLSTLGEFGD

-864 LDEENEASQEAYDKE
+864 LDEENEANQEAYDKE

-1074 RRIDKLERSMLKAFE
+1074 RRIDKLERSIIKAFE
-1089 EAKKESKKARYE
+1089 KAEKESKKARYE

>member
-1 MANELLI
+1 MKDAME
-8 TDIVDQKA
+8 D
-16 FTQINMLSSQLIGL
+16 
-30 KTTMS
+30 
-35 ELIATGKVAAKEM
+35 GKVAAKEM

-133 QTLIKEIQAERAL
+133 QTIIKNIQAERAL

-183 AVRELDQTTA
+183 AVVQVILTEENASQKIEA
-193 TAAKSME
+193 
-200 SYNKKIEE
+200 YNKKIDE
-208 NEKFIDQSVDSLTA
+208 NSDLINKNSDAMLK
-222 RKRNIGNY
+222 RKQNIGNY

-310 GITILSMHGKEIGE
+310 GITVLSMYGKDIFEWISSLTTGKEELLSTAKAVENVNKALKEGESDYSKNAVALKALSKEWESLTSTAEKTDWIKKNKDKFDDLGISVTNVTEADNAFVKNTEAVITAMKLRAQASAAMALAEDKYREIADKRVQAELKREKASKIEKAGGSTVAYSSSVTGAVSTQSGTSEYILRKQAEALDEEADRIEENVDVYIG
-324 WVMSLFKGKEALV
+324 LANAKGKEAEATLKNAGIR
-337 ETYHASEEFQKSVS
+337 EKS
-351 ESSAKMIAEIERLSQ
+351 
-366 GWISLGGNLKA
+366 
-377 QEKYIL
+377 
-383 DNKEAFDS
+383 NKE
-391 TGYAVRNVA
+391 
-400 DAENLLVTN
+400 
-409 KDAFIDAVIEKAKST
+409 
-424 AVMELAAKEYEKYIK
+424 
-439 MMLEADE
+439 LE
-446 MAEKISYTSVQGN
+446 Q
-459 KPGGVFNPENWVT
+459 
-472 VSFDN
+472 
-477 PEKAKAI
+477 
-484 KKAEEYRE
+484 
-492 DIVKLIQK
+492 
-500 ALGIDEKSKEEIKK
+500 
-514 AGGKAESELIEG
+514 
-526 SVRAIEEAISAKRD
+526 
-540 ALKDATN
+540 
-547 PEEYQKIISEIEKYQ
+547 
-562 EQLDNITGSGN
+562 

-583 DIEKQITDATIN
+583 DIENQITEATVN
-595 AITDRKDREIAEI
+595 AITDRKEREIAEI

-620 GNSEKETQLRALLT
+620 GNSEKETQLRTLLT

-668 DAMMAYRIELLELQR
+668 DAIMAYRIELLELQR

-704 TALIQQEREKRTAS
+704 AALIQQEREKRTAS

-750 QGKIGKE
+750 QGKIGKK

-762 RYRIQQEYAE
+762 SYRIQQEYAE

-845 LLGSLGESGD
+845 LLGSLGEFGD
-855 QLFQNKIDQ
+855 QLFQNRIDQ
-864 LDEENEASQEAYDKE
+864 LDEENEANQEAYDKE
-879 IENIEKLEE
+879 VENIERLEE

-946 MRTIDQLGLPAAA
+946 MSTIAQLGLPAAA

-977 ATPIPKYKEG
+977 ATPIPKYKKG

>member
-68 YNEQQKK
+68 YNDQQKK

-104 VKQAKEKA
+104 VRQAKEKA
-112 DLDLRMAKAAQAQ
+112 DLDLKMAKAAQAQ
-125 EKAEQAKY
+125 EKTEQAKY

-183 AVRELDQTTA
+183 AVVQVILTEENASQKIEA
-193 TAAKSME
+193 
-200 SYNKKIEE
+200 YNKKIDE
-208 NEKFIDQSVDSLTA
+208 NSDLINKNSDAMLK
-222 RKRNIGNY
+222 RKQNIGNY

-484 KKAEEYRE
+484 KKAEEYRG

-526 SVRAIEEAISAKRD
+526 SVRAIESAISAKRD

-562 EQLDNITGSGN
+562 EQLDNITGSGK

-583 DIEKQITDATIN
+583 DIEKKITEATIN
-595 AITDRKDREIAEI
+595 AITDRKEREIAEI

-620 GNSEKETQLRALLT
+620 GNSEKETQLRVLLT
-634 EERARKI
+634 EERVRKI
-641 KEKETEYER
+641 KEAETEYER

-668 DAMMAYRIELLELQR
+668 DAMLAYRIELLELQR

-697 LEVERKY
+697 LEVNRKY
-704 TALIQQEREKRTAS
+704 DAMIKKEKEEMAS
-718 KAGDFEVSL
+718 QKADKIM
-727 SANSIIDGM
+727 ADNASISFLDGHVL
-736 AMNEQ
+736 NEQ
-741 LRQLSEAYA
+741 MRELSEAYKN
-750 QGKIGKE
+750 GNISKE
-757 EYEAE
+757 QYEAE
-762 RYRIQQEYAE
+762 NYRIQQEYAQ
-772 KSLRLAITTIKS
+772 KQIQSSIDTIKS
-784 ILSLENLSDEDRLKY
+784 ILNNEELDLSDDDRIRY
-799 AQQLAQAQM
+799 EEQLAQAQI
-808 DLDNMVTDNKIAND
+808 DLDNMVTDNKIEND
-822 EEQMRKEKEKRQKQ
+822 KKQMESEKEKRQKQ

-845 LLGSLGESGD
+845 LLSTLGEFGD
-855 QLFQNKIDQ
+855 QLFQNRIDQ
-864 LDEENEASQEAYDKE
+864 LDEENESNQEAYDKE

-907 TKAKEEEIAKRKA
+907 TKAKEEEIAKKKA

-927 IYDKAMSIAQVGI
+927 IYDKAMNIAQVGMA
-940 STALGI
+940 TALGI
-946 MRTIDQLGLPAAA
+946 MKASPNLVLM
-959 PFVALVAA
+959 ALIGA

-1074 RRIDKLERSMLKAFE
+1074 RRIDKLERSIIKAFE
-1089 EAKKESKKARYE
+1089 KAEKESKKARYE

>member
-1 MANELLI
+1 MGNELLI

-75 LIEVENKLKETQKQY
+75 LIEVENRLKETQKQY
-90 EDVLKKVNVQVREA
+90 NDILKKVNAQVKEA
-104 VKQAKEKA
+104 VKQAKEKS

-171 KEAQVQNRVLRQ
+171 KEAQVQNRILRQ
-183 AVRELDQTTA
+183 AVVQVILTEENASQKIEA
-193 TAAKSME
+193 
-200 SYNKKIEE
+200 YNKKIDE
-208 NEKFIDQSVDSLTA
+208 NSDLINKNSDAMLK
-222 RKRNIGNY
+222 RKQNIGNY

-243 IVRELPSAAIGLN
+243 VVRELPSAAIGLN

-310 GITILSMHGKEIGE
+310 GITVLSMYGKDIFEWISSLTTGKEELLSTAKAVENANKALKEGE
-324 WVMSLFKGKEALV
+324 SDYSKNAVA
-337 ETYHASEEFQKSVS
+337 
-351 ESSAKMIAEIERLSQ
+351 
-366 GWISLGGNLKA
+366 LKA
-377 QEKYIL
+377 LSKEWESLTSTAEKTDWIKK
-383 DNKEAFDS
+383 NKDKFDDLGIS
-391 TGYAVRNVA
+391 
-400 DAENLLVTN
+400 VTN
-409 KDAFIDAVIEKAKST
+409 VTEADNAFVKNTEAVITAMKLRAQASAAMALAEDKYREIADKRVQAELKREKASKIEKAGGST
-424 AVMELAAKEYEKYIK
+424 VAYSSSVTGAVSTQSGTSEYILRKQAEALDEEADRIEENVDVYIGLANAKEKEAEATLRNAGIREKSNK
-439 MMLEADE
+439 ELEQEAD
-446 MAEKISYTSVQGN
+446 
-459 KPGGVFNPENWVT
+459 
-472 VSFDN
+472 
-477 PEKAKAI
+477 
-484 KKAEEYRE
+484 
-492 DIVKLIQK
+492 
-500 ALGIDEKSKEEIKK
+500 
-514 AGGKAESELIEG
+514 
-526 SVRAIEEAISAKRD
+526 
-540 ALKDATN
+540 
-547 PEEYQKIISEIEKYQ
+547 
-562 EQLDNITGSGN
+562 
-573 EAEDYAKYML
+573 DYAKYML
-583 DIEKQITDATIN
+583 DIENRITEATIN
-595 AITDRKDREIAEI
+595 AITDRKEREIAEI

-697 LEVERKY
+697 LEVEKKY
-704 TALIQQEREKRTAS
+704 AALIQQEREKRAAS

-741 LRQLSEAYA
+741 LRHLSEAYA

-762 RYRIQQEYAE
+762 SYRIQQEYAE

-784 ILSLENLSDEDRLKY
+784 ILSLEYLSDEDRLKY

-836 MELMQQVSS
+836 MELMQQVSN
-845 LLGSLGESGD
+845 LLGSLGEFGD
-855 QLFQNKIDQ
+855 QLFQNRIDQ
-864 LDEENEASQEAYDKE
+864 LDEENEANQEAYDKE

-920 ELQRKQA
+920 QLQTKQA
-927 IYDKAMSIAQVGI
+927 IFDKAIQLAQTGIA
-940 STALGI
+940 TARGI
-946 MRTIDQLGLPAAA
+946 MEAMAMIPPNPVMAAMIG
-959 PFVALVAA
+959 A

-1033 PENIYEDE
+1033 PENIFEDE

-1074 RRIDKLERSMLKAFE
+1074 RRIDKLERSIIKAFE
-1089 EAKKESKKARYE
+1089 KAEKENKKARYE

>member
-171 KEAQVQNRVLRQ
+171 KEAQVQNRILRQ
-183 AVRELDQTTA
+183 AVVQVILTEENASQKIEA
-193 TAAKSME
+193 
-200 SYNKKIEE
+200 YNKKIDE
-208 NEKFIDQSVDSLTA
+208 NSDLINKNSDAMLK
-222 RKRNIGNY
+222 RKQNIGNY

-324 WVMSLFKGKEALV
+324 WVVNLFKAEEAANSLESAQKTINKFLIDGNANIGEQLVTIMELQKTWGNLGDDLNRKKRFIDEHKESFDKLSVSVNDVNEAETILSSHTNEFIGTLYLRAQAAGAYKAAVEKADESFKKMLEGEEILNGENNVWDYFNAGIDVITQFDAALQGIDVWNPDQYREARAGKSFLEMDKAKTQINTLLDLFLQLREKGKEA
-337 ETYHASEEFQKSVS
+337 AEELGIKFNTGNEDGQK
-351 ESSAKMIAEIERLSQ
+351 Q
-366 GWISLGGNLKA
+366 
-377 QEKYIL
+377 
-383 DNKEAFDS
+383 
-391 TGYAVRNVA
+391 
-400 DAENLLVTN
+400 
-409 KDAFIDAVIEKAKST
+409 
-424 AVMELAAKEYEKYIK
+424 
-439 MMLEADE
+439 EAD
-446 MAEKISYTSVQGN
+446 
-459 KPGGVFNPENWVT
+459 
-472 VSFDN
+472 
-477 PEKAKAI
+477 
-484 KKAEEYRE
+484 
-492 DIVKLIQK
+492 
-500 ALGIDEKSKEEIKK
+500 
-514 AGGKAESELIEG
+514 
-526 SVRAIEEAISAKRD
+526 
-540 ALKDATN
+540 
-547 PEEYQKIISEIEKYQ
+547 
-562 EQLDNITGSGN
+562 
-573 EAEDYAKYML
+573 DYAKYML
-583 DIEKQITDATIN
+583 DIENQITEATIN
-595 AITDRKDREIAEI
+595 AITDRKEREIAEI

-620 GNSEKETQLRALLT
+620 GNSEKEMQLRALLT

-641 KEKETEYER
+641 KEAETEYER

-668 DAMMAYRIELLELQR
+668 DAMLAYRIELLELQR

-697 LEVERKY
+697 LEVEKKY
-704 TALIQQEREKRTAS
+704 AALIQQEREKQTSS
-718 KAGDFEVSL
+718 KAEGLEVSL

-750 QGKIGKE
+750 QGKISKE

-762 RYRIQQEYAE
+762 NYRIQQEYAE

-784 ILSLENLSDEDRLKY
+784 ILSLSDLSDDDRIRY
-799 AQQLAQAQM
+799 EEQLAQAQM
-808 DLDNMVTDNKIAND
+808 DLDNMVTDNKIEND
-822 EEQMRKEKEKRQKQ
+822 KRQVESEKEKRQKQ

-845 LLGSLGESGD
+845 LLSTFGEFGD
-855 QLFQNKIDQ
+855 QLFQNKINQ
-864 LDEENEASQEAYDKE
+864 LDEENEANQEAYDKE

-907 TKAKEEEIAKRKA
+907 TKAKEEEIAKKKA

-946 MRTIDQLGLPAAA
+946 MSTIGQLGLPAAA
-959 PFVALVAA
+959 PFVALVSA

-1006 VLTPDGKLYLTPAF
+1006 VLTPDGKLYLTPAC

-1033 PENIYEDE
+1033 PENIFEDE

-1054 MRDGDGLPIVMVQ
+1054 MRDGDGMPIVMVQ

-1089 EAKKESKKARYE
+1089 EVKKESKKSRYE

>member
-1 MANELLI
+1 MKDAME
-8 TDIVDQKA
+8 D
-16 FTQINMLSSQLIGL
+16 
-30 KTTMS
+30 
-35 ELIATGKVAAKEM
+35 GKVAVKEM

-133 QTLIKEIQAERAL
+133 QTIIKNIQAERAL

-208 NEKFIDQSVDSLTA
+208 NEKFIDQSVDSMTA

-238 MSVQQ
+238 FSVQQ

-295 QLVSSLFSWQTAMIA
+295 QLVSSLFSWQTAMMA
-310 GITILSMHGKEIGE
+310 GVTILSMYGKDIAKFISNLSGMNTEIKNAADIQKDL
-324 WVMSLFKGKEALV
+324 S
-337 ETYHASEEFQKSVS
+337 ETWNLG
-351 ESSAKMIAEIERLSQ
+351 AK
-366 GWISLGGNLKA
+366 NA
-377 QEKYIL
+377 QEELVQLELLYETASKTNNSL
-383 DNKEAFDS
+383 KE
-391 TGYAVRNVA
+391 RN
-400 DAENLLVTN
+400 DAL
-409 KDAFIDAVIEKAKST
+409 KSIQGISD
-424 AVMELAAKEYEKYIK
+424 KYIK
-439 MMLEADE
+439 NLGEEKVNTENLGKVYGILKTRILEAASARAAFD
-446 MAEKISYTSVQGN
+446 KIV
-459 KPGGVFNPENWVT
+459 ENNRQILDLQKELKKSIDDSSGFWQWMQKNVPLLGKN
-472 VSFDN
+472 VLLFGLNIQYLSN
-477 PEKAKAI
+477 KAKDT
-484 KKAEEYRE
+484 K
-492 DIVKLIQK
+492 
-500 ALGIDEKSKEEIKK
+500 
-514 AGGKAESELIEG
+514 
-526 SVRAIEEAISAKRD
+526 EAIRGLNEENEK
-540 ALKDATN
+540 LKN
-547 PEEYQKIISEIEKYQ
+547 GINISD
-562 EQLDNITGSGN
+562 LFGDLSSDN

-583 DIEKQITDATIN
+583 DIENQITEATIN
-595 AITDRKDREIAEI
+595 AMTDRKEREIAEI

-641 KEKETEYER
+641 KEVETEYER

-704 TALIQQEREKRTAS
+704 AALIQQEREKRAAS
-718 KAGDFEVSL
+718 KAGNFEVSL

-750 QGKIGKE
+750 QGKISKE

-762 RYRIQQEYAE
+762 SYRIQQEYAE

-784 ILSLENLSDEDRLKY
+784 ILSLENLSDEDGLKY

-836 MELMQQVSS
+836 MELMRQVSS
-845 LLGSLGESGD
+845 LLGSLGEFGD
-855 QLFQNKIDQ
+855 QLFQNKINQ
-864 LDEENEASQEAYDKE
+864 LDEENEANQEAYDKE

-920 ELQRKQA
+920 QLQTKQA
-927 IYDKAMSIAQVGI
+927 IFDKAIQLAQTGIA
-940 STALGI
+940 TARGI
-946 MRTIDQLGLPAAA
+946 MEAMAMIPPNPVMAAMI
-959 PFVALVAA
+959 AA
-967 MGAVQLATIL
+967 MGAVQAATIL

>member
-8 TDIVDQKA
+8 TDIVGQEAFQQIANLSKA
-16 FTQINMLSSQLIGL
+16 LTGL
-30 KTTMS
+30 RKAMKDAM
-35 ELIATGKVAAKEM
+35 EDGKVAAKEM

-112 DLDLRMAKAAQAQ
+112 GLDLRMAKAAQAQ

-133 QTLIKEIQAERAL
+133 QTIIKNIQAERAL

-183 AVRELDQTTA
+183 AVVQVILTEENASQKIEA
-193 TAAKSME
+193 
-200 SYNKKIEE
+200 YNKKIDE
-208 NEKFIDQSVDSLTA
+208 NSDLINKNSDAMLK
-222 RKRNIGNY
+222 RKQNIGNY

-295 QLVSSLFSWQTAMIA
+295 QLVSSLFSWQTAMVA
-310 GITILSMHGKEIGE
+310 GVTILSMYGKDIAKFVSNLSGMNTEIKNAADIQKDL
-324 WVMSLFKGKEALV
+324 S
-337 ETYHASEEFQKSVS
+337 ETWNLG
-351 ESSAKMIAEIERLSQ
+351 AK
-366 GWISLGGNLKA
+366 NA
-377 QEKYIL
+377 QEELVQLELLYETASKTNNSL
-383 DNKEAFDS
+383 KE
-391 TGYAVRNVA
+391 RN
-400 DAENLLVTN
+400 DAL
-409 KDAFIDAVIEKAKST
+409 KSIQ
-424 AVMELAAKEYEKYIK
+424 EISDKYIK
-439 MMLEADE
+439 DLGEEKVSTENLGKVYGILKTRILEAASARAAFD
-446 MAEKISYTSVQGN
+446 KIVENN
-459 KPGGVFNPENWVT
+459 KQILDLQKELKKSIDDSSGFWQWMQKNVPLLGKNVLLFGLNIQYLSN
-472 VSFDN
+472 
-477 PEKAKAI
+477 KAK
-484 KKAEEYRE
+484 
-492 DIVKLIQK
+492 DTQ
-500 ALGIDEKSKEEIKK
+500 
-514 AGGKAESELIEG
+514 
-526 SVRAIEEAISAKRD
+526 EAIRGLNEENEK
-540 ALKDATN
+540 LKNGINVSDLFGDL
-547 PEEYQKIISEIEKYQ
+547 S
-562 EQLDNITGSGN
+562 SGN

-583 DIEKQITDATIN
+583 DIENQITEATIN
-595 AITDRKDREIAEI
+595 AITDRKEREIAEI

-697 LEVERKY
+697 LEVNRKY
-704 TALIQQEREKRTAS
+704 DAMIKKEKEKMASQKADKIMADNASISFLDGHALNKQMRE
-718 KAGDFEVSL
+718 
-727 SANSIIDGM
+727 
-736 AMNEQ
+736 
-741 LRQLSEAYA
+741 LSEAYKN
-750 QGKIGKE
+750 GNISKE
-757 EYEAE
+757 QYEAE
-762 RYRIQQEYAE
+762 NYRIQQEYAQ
-772 KSLRLAITTIKS
+772 KQIQSSIDTIKS
-784 ILSLENLSDEDRLKY
+784 ILNNEKLDLSDEDRIKY
-799 AQQLAQAQM
+799 EEQLAQAQM
-808 DLDNMVTDNKIAND
+808 DLDNMVTDNKIEND
-822 EEQMRKEKEKRQKQ
+822 KKQMESEKEKRQKQ

-845 LLGSLGESGD
+845 LLGSLSEFGD

-864 LDEENEASQEAYDKE
+864 LDEENEANQEAYDKE
-879 IENIEKLEE
+879 VENIEKLEE

-940 STALGI
+940 NTALGI
-946 MRTIDQLGLPAAA
+946 MSTIAQLGLPAAA

-1074 RRIDKLERSMLKAFE
+1074 RRIDKLVRSIIKAFE
-1089 EAKKESKKARYE
+1089 KAEKESKKARYE

>member
-1 MANELLI
+1 MKDAME
-8 TDIVDQKA
+8 D
-16 FTQINMLSSQLIGL
+16 
-30 KTTMS
+30 
-35 ELIATGKVAAKEM
+35 GKVAVKEM

-133 QTLIKEIQAERAL
+133 QTIIKNIQAERAL

-183 AVRELDQTTA
+183 AVVQVILTEENASQKIEA
-193 TAAKSME
+193 
-200 SYNKKIEE
+200 YNKKIDE
-208 NEKFIDQSVDSLTA
+208 NSDLINKNSDAMLK
-222 RKRNIGNY
+222 RKQNIGNY
-230 ASAFDGLG
+230 ASMFDGLG
-238 MSVQQ
+238 FSVQQ

-310 GITILSMHGKEIGE
+310 GVTILSMYGKDIAKFISNLSGMNTEIKNAADIQKDL
-324 WVMSLFKGKEALV
+324 S
-337 ETYHASEEFQKSVS
+337 ETWNLG
-351 ESSAKMIAEIERLSQ
+351 AK
-366 GWISLGGNLKA
+366 NA
-377 QEKYIL
+377 QEELVQLELLYETASKTNNSL
-383 DNKEAFDS
+383 KE
-391 TGYAVRNVA
+391 RN
-400 DAENLLVTN
+400 DAL
-409 KDAFIDAVIEKAKST
+409 KSIQGISD
-424 AVMELAAKEYEKYIK
+424 KYIK
-439 MMLEADE
+439 NLGEEKVNTENLGKVYGILKTRILEAASARAAFD
-446 MAEKISYTSVQGN
+446 KIV
-459 KPGGVFNPENWVT
+459 ENNRQILDLQKELKKSIDDSSGFWQWMQKNVPLLGKN
-472 VSFDN
+472 VLLFGLNIQYLSN
-477 PEKAKAI
+477 KAKDT
-484 KKAEEYRE
+484 K
-492 DIVKLIQK
+492 
-500 ALGIDEKSKEEIKK
+500 
-514 AGGKAESELIEG
+514 
-526 SVRAIEEAISAKRD
+526 EAIRGLNEENEK
-540 ALKDATN
+540 LKN
-547 PEEYQKIISEIEKYQ
+547 GINISD
-562 EQLDNITGSGN
+562 LFGDLSSDN

-583 DIEKQITDATIN
+583 DIENQITEATIN
-595 AITDRKDREIAEI
+595 AMTDRKEREIAEI

-641 KEKETEYER
+641 KEVETEYER

-704 TALIQQEREKRTAS
+704 AALIQQEREKRAAS
-718 KAGDFEVSL
+718 KAGDFEISL

-750 QGKIGKE
+750 QGKISKE

-762 RYRIQQEYAE
+762 SYRIQQEYAE

-845 LLGSLGESGD
+845 LLGSLGEFGD
-855 QLFQNKIDQ
+855 QLFQNKINQ
-864 LDEENEASQEAYDKE
+864 LDKENEANQEAYDKE

-927 IYDKAMSIAQVGI
+927 IYDKAMNIAQVGMA
-940 STALGI
+940 TALGI
-946 MRTIDQLGLPAAA
+946 MKASPNLVLM
-959 PFVALVAA
+959 ALIGA

-1054 MRDGDGLPIVMVQ
+1054 MRDGDGMPIVMVQ

-1074 RRIDKLERSMLKAFE
+1074 RRIDKLERSIIKAFE
-1089 EAKKESKKARYE
+1089 KAEKESKKARYE

>member
-1 MANELLI
+1 MKDAME
-8 TDIVDQKA
+8 D
-16 FTQINMLSSQLIGL
+16 
-30 KTTMS
+30 
-35 ELIATGKVAAKEM
+35 GKVAAKEM

-90 EDVLKKVNVQVREA
+90 EDVLKKVNAQVKEA

-133 QTLIKEIQAERAL
+133 QTIIKNIQAERAL

-171 KEAQVQNRVLRQ
+171 KEAQVQNRILRQ
-183 AVRELDQTTA
+183 AVVQVILTEENASQKIEA
-193 TAAKSME
+193 
-200 SYNKKIEE
+200 YNKKIDE
-208 NEKFIDQSVDSLTA
+208 NSDLINKNSDAMLK
-222 RKRNIGNY
+222 RKQNIGNY

-243 IVRELPSAAIGLN
+243 IVRELPSAASGLN

-310 GITILSMHGKEIGE
+310 GITVLSMYGKDIFEWISSLTTGKEELLSTAKAVENVNKALKEGESDYSKNAVALKALSKEWESLTSTAEKTDWIKKNKDKFDDLGISVKNVTEADNAFVKNTEAVITAMKLRAQASAAMALAEDKYREIADKRVQAELKREKASKIEKAGGSTVAYSSSVTGAVSTQSGTSEYILRKQAEALDEEADRIEENVDVYIG
-324 WVMSLFKGKEALV
+324 LANAKGKEAEATLKNAGIR
-337 ETYHASEEFQKSVS
+337 EKS
-351 ESSAKMIAEIERLSQ
+351 
-366 GWISLGGNLKA
+366 
-377 QEKYIL
+377 
-383 DNKEAFDS
+383 NKEL
-391 TGYAVRNVA
+391 
-400 DAENLLVTN
+400 EQ
-409 KDAFIDAVIEKAKST
+409 EAK
-424 AVMELAAKEYEKYIK
+424 
-439 MMLEADE
+439 
-446 MAEKISYTSVQGN
+446 
-459 KPGGVFNPENWVT
+459 
-472 VSFDN
+472 
-477 PEKAKAI
+477 
-484 KKAEEYRE
+484 
-492 DIVKLIQK
+492 
-500 ALGIDEKSKEEIKK
+500 
-514 AGGKAESELIEG
+514 
-526 SVRAIEEAISAKRD
+526 
-540 ALKDATN
+540 
-547 PEEYQKIISEIEKYQ
+547 
-562 EQLDNITGSGN
+562 
-573 EAEDYAKYML
+573 DYAKYML
-583 DIEKQITDATIN
+583 DIEKQITDATVN
-595 AITDRKDREIAEI
+595 AITDRKEREIAEI

-704 TALIQQEREKRTAS
+704 AALIQQEREKRAAS

-750 QGKIGKE
+750 QGKIDKE

-772 KSLRLAITTIKS
+772 KSLRLGITTIKS

-836 MELMQQVSS
+836 MELMQQVSQ
-845 LLGSLGESGD
+845 LLSSLGEFGD
-855 QLFQNKIDQ
+855 QLFQNRIDQ
-864 LDEENEASQEAYDKE
+864 LDEENEANQEAYDKE
-879 IENIEKLEE
+879 VENIEKLEE

-946 MRTIDQLGLPAAA
+946 MRTIAQLGLPAAA

-997 VGDGGVPET
+997 VGDGGVPER

>member
-1 MANELLI
+1 MKDAME
-8 TDIVDQKA
+8 D
-16 FTQINMLSSQLIGL
+16 
-30 KTTMS
+30 
-35 ELIATGKVAAKEM
+35 GKVAVKEM

-133 QTLIKEIQAERAL
+133 QTIIKNIQAERAL

-183 AVRELDQTTA
+183 AVVQVILTEENASQKIEA
-193 TAAKSME
+193 
-200 SYNKKIEE
+200 YNKKIDE
-208 NEKFIDQSVDSLTA
+208 NSDLINKNSDAMLK
-222 RKRNIGNY
+222 RKQNIGNY

-238 MSVQQ
+238 FSVQQ

-295 QLVSSLFSWQTAMIA
+295 QLVSSLFSWQTAMMA
-310 GITILSMHGKEIGE
+310 GITVLSMYGKDIFEWIGSLTTGKEELLSAAKAVENINKALKEGE
-324 WVMSLFKGKEALV
+324 SD
-337 ETYHASEEFQKSVS
+337 YSENAVV
-351 ESSAKMIAEIERLSQ
+351 
-366 GWISLGGNLKA
+366 LKA
-377 QEKYIL
+377 LSKEWESLTSTAEKTDWI
-383 DNKEAFDS
+383 KK
-391 TGYAVRNVA
+391 
-400 DAENLLVTN
+400 N
-409 KDAFIDAVIEKAKST
+409 KDKFDDLGISVKNVTEADNAFVKNTEAVITAMKLRAQASAAMTLAEDKYREIADKRVQAELKREKASKIEKAGGSAVAYSSSVTGAVST
-424 AVMELAAKEYEKYIK
+424 QSGTSEYILRKQAEALDEEADRIEENVDVYIGLANAKEK
-439 MMLEADE
+439 EAE
-446 MAEKISYTSVQGN
+446 ATLKNAGIRENSN
-459 KPGGVFNPENWVT
+459 K
-472 VSFDN
+472 
-477 PEKAKAI
+477 
-484 KKAEEYRE
+484 
-492 DIVKLIQK
+492 
-500 ALGIDEKSKEEIKK
+500 
-514 AGGKAESELIEG
+514 EL
-526 SVRAIEEAISAKRD
+526 
-540 ALKDATN
+540 
-547 PEEYQKIISEIEKYQ
+547 QQ
-562 EQLDNITGSGN
+562 
-573 EAEDYAKYML
+573 EAEDYAKYIL
-583 DIEKQITDATIN
+583 DIENQITEATIN
-595 AITDRKDREIAEI
+595 AITDRKEREIAEI

-641 KEKETEYER
+641 KEVETEYER

-704 TALIQQEREKRTAS
+704 AALIQQEREKRAAS

-750 QGKIGKE
+750 QGKISKE

-772 KSLRLAITTIKS
+772 KSLRLGITTIKS

-845 LLGSLGESGD
+845 LLGSLGEFGD
-855 QLFQNKIDQ
+855 QLFQSKINQ
-864 LDEENEASQEAYDKE
+864 LDEENEANQEAYDKE

-907 TKAKEEEIAKRKA
+907 TKAKEEEIAKKKA

-946 MRTIDQLGLPAAA
+946 MRTIDQLGYPAAI

-967 MGAVQLATIL
+967 MGAVQAATIL

>member
-1 MANELLI
+1 MGNELLI
-8 TDIVDQKA
+8 TDIVGQKA
-16 FTQINMLSSQLIGL
+16 FTQINLLSSQLIGL

-112 DLDLRMAKAAQAQ
+112 DLDLKMAKAAQAQ

-159 ITEALNTQARSI
+159 ITEALKTQARSI
-171 KEAQVQNRVLRQ
+171 KEAQVQNRILRQ
-183 AVRELDQTTA
+183 AVVQVILTEENASQKIEA
-193 TAAKSME
+193 
-200 SYNKKIEE
+200 YNKKIDE
-208 NEKFIDQSVDSLTA
+208 NSDLINKNSDAMLK
-222 RKRNIGNY
+222 RKQNIGNY

-264 NLPILADEI
+264 NLPILADEVT
-273 ARARQELKLM
+273 RARQELKLM

-310 GITILSMHGKEIGE
+310 GITVLSMYGKDIFEWISSLTTGKEELLSTAKAVENANKALKEGE
-324 WVMSLFKGKEALV
+324 SDYSKNAVA
-337 ETYHASEEFQKSVS
+337 
-351 ESSAKMIAEIERLSQ
+351 
-366 GWISLGGNLKA
+366 LKA
-377 QEKYIL
+377 LSKEWESLTSTAEKTDWIKK
-383 DNKEAFDS
+383 NKDKFDDLGIS
-391 TGYAVRNVA
+391 
-400 DAENLLVTN
+400 VTN
-409 KDAFIDAVIEKAKST
+409 VTEADNAFVKNTEAVITAMKLRAQASAAMALAEDKYREIADKRVQAELKREKASKIEKAGGST
-424 AVMELAAKEYEKYIK
+424 VAYSSSVTGAVSTQSGTSEYILRKQAEALDEEADRIEENVDVYIGLANAKEKEAEATLKNAGIREKLNK
-439 MMLEADE
+439 ELE
-446 MAEKISYTSVQGN
+446 Q
-459 KPGGVFNPENWVT
+459 
-472 VSFDN
+472 
-477 PEKAKAI
+477 
-484 KKAEEYRE
+484 
-492 DIVKLIQK
+492 
-500 ALGIDEKSKEEIKK
+500 
-514 AGGKAESELIEG
+514 
-526 SVRAIEEAISAKRD
+526 
-540 ALKDATN
+540 
-547 PEEYQKIISEIEKYQ
+547 
-562 EQLDNITGSGN
+562 

-583 DIEKQITDATIN
+583 DIENQITEATIN
-595 AITDRKDREIAEI
+595 AITDRKEREIAEI

-634 EERARKI
+634 EERVRKI
-641 KEKETEYER
+641 KEAEMEYER

-668 DAMMAYRIELLELQR
+668 DAMLAYRIELLELQR

-697 LEVERKY
+697 LEVEKKY
-704 TALIQQEREKRTAS
+704 AALIQQEREKRAAS

-741 LRQLSEAYA
+741 LRHLSEAYA

-762 RYRIQQEYAE
+762 SYRIQQEYAE

-784 ILSLENLSDEDRLKY
+784 ILSLEYLSDEDRLKY

-836 MELMQQVSS
+836 MELMQQVSN
-845 LLGSLGESGD
+845 LLGSLGEFGD
-855 QLFQNKIDQ
+855 QLFQNRIDQ
-864 LDEENEASQEAYDKE
+864 LDEENEANQEAYDKE

-920 ELQRKQA
+920 QLQTKQA
-927 IYDKAMSIAQVGI
+927 IFDKAIQLAQTGIA
-940 STALGI
+940 TARGI
-946 MRTIDQLGLPAAA
+946 MEAMAMIPPNPVMAAMIG
-959 PFVALVAA
+959 A

-1033 PENIYEDE
+1033 PENIFEDE

-1089 EAKKESKKARYE
+1089 EVKKESKKSRYE

>member
-1 MANELLI
+1 MKDAME
-8 TDIVDQKA
+8 D
-16 FTQINMLSSQLIGL
+16 
-30 KTTMS
+30 
-35 ELIATGKVAAKEM
+35 GKVAAKEM

-90 EDVLKKVNVQVREA
+90 NDILKKVNAQVREA

-295 QLVSSLFSWQTAMIA
+295 QLVSSLFSWQTAMVA
-310 GITILSMHGKEIGE
+310 GVTILSMYGKDIAKFVSNLSGMNTEIKNAADIQKDL
-324 WVMSLFKGKEALV
+324 S
-337 ETYHASEEFQKSVS
+337 ETWNLG
-351 ESSAKMIAEIERLSQ
+351 AK
-366 GWISLGGNLKA
+366 NA
-377 QEKYIL
+377 QEELVQLELLYETASKTNNSL
-383 DNKEAFDS
+383 KE
-391 TGYAVRNVA
+391 RN
-400 DAENLLVTN
+400 DAL
-409 KDAFIDAVIEKAKST
+409 KSIQ
-424 AVMELAAKEYEKYIK
+424 EISDKYIK
-439 MMLEADE
+439 DLGEEKVSTENLGKVYGILKTRILEAASARAAFD
-446 MAEKISYTSVQGN
+446 KIVENN
-459 KPGGVFNPENWVT
+459 KQILDLQKELKKSIDDSSGFWQWMQKNVPLLGKNVLLFGLNIQYLSN
-472 VSFDN
+472 
-477 PEKAKAI
+477 KAK
-484 KKAEEYRE
+484 
-492 DIVKLIQK
+492 DTQ
-500 ALGIDEKSKEEIKK
+500 
-514 AGGKAESELIEG
+514 
-526 SVRAIEEAISAKRD
+526 EAIRGLNEENEK
-540 ALKDATN
+540 LKNGINVSDLFGDL
-547 PEEYQKIISEIEKYQ
+547 S
-562 EQLDNITGSGN
+562 SGN

-583 DIEKQITDATIN
+583 DIENQITEATVN
-595 AITDRKDREIAEI
+595 AITDRKEREIAEI

-697 LEVERKY
+697 LEVNRKY
-704 TALIQQEREKRTAS
+704 DAMIKKEKEKMASQKADKIMADNASISFLDGHALNKQMRE
-718 KAGDFEVSL
+718 
-727 SANSIIDGM
+727 
-736 AMNEQ
+736 
-741 LRQLSEAYA
+741 LSEAYKN
-750 QGKIGKE
+750 GNISKE
-757 EYEAE
+757 QYEAE
-762 RYRIQQEYAE
+762 NYRIQQEYAQ
-772 KSLRLAITTIKS
+772 KQIQSSIDTIKS
-784 ILSLENLSDEDRLKY
+784 ILNNEKLDLSDEDRIKY
-799 AQQLAQAQM
+799 EEQLAQAQM
-808 DLDNMVTDNKIAND
+808 DLDNMVTDNKIEND
-822 EEQMRKEKEKRQKQ
+822 KKQMESEKEKRQKQ

-845 LLGSLGESGD
+845 LLGSLGEFGD

-864 LDEENEASQEAYDKE
+864 LDEENEANQEAYDKE

-894 EEAEARKRAAEDK
+894 EEAEARKRVAEDK

-927 IYDKAMSIAQVGI
+927 IYDKTMNIAQVGMA
-940 STALGI
+940 TALGI
-946 MRTIDQLGLPAAA
+946 MKASPNLVLM
-959 PFVALVAA
+959 ALIGA

>member
-8 TDIVDQKA
+8 TDIVGQEAFQQIANLSKA
-16 FTQINMLSSQLIGL
+16 LTGL
-30 KTTMS
+30 RKDMKDAM
-35 ELIATGKVAAKEM
+35 EDGKVAVKEM

-133 QTLIKEIQAERAL
+133 QTIIKNIQAERAL

-171 KEAQVQNRVLRQ
+171 KEAQAQNRVLRQ
-183 AVRELDQTTA
+183 AVVQVILTEENASQKIEA
-193 TAAKSME
+193 
-200 SYNKKIEE
+200 YNKKIDE
-208 NEKFIDQSVDSLTA
+208 NSDLINKNSDAMLK
-222 RKRNIGNY
+222 RKQNIGNY

-238 MSVQQ
+238 FSVQQ

-295 QLVSSLFSWQTAMIA
+295 QLVSSLFSWQTAMMA
-310 GITILSMHGKEIGE
+310 GITVLSMYGKDIFEWIGSLTTGKEELLSAAKAVENVNKALKEGE
-324 WVMSLFKGKEALV
+324 SD
-337 ETYHASEEFQKSVS
+337 YSENAVV
-351 ESSAKMIAEIERLSQ
+351 
-366 GWISLGGNLKA
+366 LKA
-377 QEKYIL
+377 LSKEWESLTSTAEKTDWI
-383 DNKEAFDS
+383 KK
-391 TGYAVRNVA
+391 
-400 DAENLLVTN
+400 N
-409 KDAFIDAVIEKAKST
+409 KDKFDDLGISVKNVTEADNAFVKNTEAVITAMKLRAQASAAMALAEDKYREIADKRVQAELKREKASKIEKAGGST
-424 AVMELAAKEYEKYIK
+424 VAYSSSVTGAVSTQSGTSEYILRKQAEALDEEADRIEENVDVYIGLANAKEK
-439 MMLEADE
+439 EAE
-446 MAEKISYTSVQGN
+446 ATLKNAGVRENLN
-459 KPGGVFNPENWVT
+459 K
-472 VSFDN
+472 
-477 PEKAKAI
+477 
-484 KKAEEYRE
+484 
-492 DIVKLIQK
+492 
-500 ALGIDEKSKEEIKK
+500 
-514 AGGKAESELIEG
+514 EL
-526 SVRAIEEAISAKRD
+526 
-540 ALKDATN
+540 
-547 PEEYQKIISEIEKYQ
+547 QQ
-562 EQLDNITGSGN
+562 

-583 DIEKQITDATIN
+583 DIENQITEATIN
-595 AITDRKDREIAEI
+595 AMTDRKEREIAEI

-634 EERARKI
+634 EERERKI
-641 KEKETEYER
+641 KEVETEYER

-704 TALIQQEREKRTAS
+704 AALIQQEREKRAAS

-741 LRQLSEAYA
+741 LRQLSEVYA
-750 QGKIGKE
+750 QGKISKE

-762 RYRIQQEYAE
+762 SYRIQQEYAE

-845 LLGSLGESGD
+845 LLGSLGEFGD
-855 QLFQNKIDQ
+855 QLFQNRIDQ
-864 LDEENEASQEAYDKE
+864 LDEENEANQEAYDKE

-920 ELQRKQA
+920 QLQTKQA
-927 IYDKAMSIAQVGI
+927 IFDKAIQLAQTGIA
-940 STALGI
+940 TARGI
-946 MRTIDQLGLPAAA
+946 MEAMAMIPPNPVMAAMI
-959 PFVALVAA
+959 AA
-967 MGAVQLATIL
+967 MGAVQAATIL

-1074 RRIDKLERSMLKAFE
+1074 RRIDKLERSIIKAFE

>member
-1 MANELLI
+1 MKDAME
-8 TDIVDQKA
+8 D
-16 FTQINMLSSQLIGL
+16 
-30 KTTMS
+30 
-35 ELIATGKVAAKEM
+35 GKVAAKEM

-104 VKQAKEKA
+104 VRQAKEKA

-133 QTLIKEIQAERAL
+133 QTIIKNIQAERAL

-159 ITEALNTQARSI
+159 ITEALNMQARSI

-295 QLVSSLFSWQTAMIA
+295 QLVSSLFSWQTAMVA
-310 GITILSMHGKEIGE
+310 GVTILSMYGKDIAKFVSNLSGMNTEIKNAADIQKDL
-324 WVMSLFKGKEALV
+324 S
-337 ETYHASEEFQKSVS
+337 ETWNLG
-351 ESSAKMIAEIERLSQ
+351 AK
-366 GWISLGGNLKA
+366 NA
-377 QEKYIL
+377 QEELVQLELLYETASKTNNSL
-383 DNKEAFDS
+383 KE
-391 TGYAVRNVA
+391 RN
-400 DAENLLVTN
+400 DAL
-409 KDAFIDAVIEKAKST
+409 KSIQ
-424 AVMELAAKEYEKYIK
+424 EISDKYIK
-439 MMLEADE
+439 DLGEEKVSTENLGKVYGILKTRILEAASARVAFD
-446 MAEKISYTSVQGN
+446 KIVENN
-459 KPGGVFNPENWVT
+459 KQILDLQKELKKSIDDSSGFWQWMQKNVPLLGKNVLLFGLNIQYLSN
-472 VSFDN
+472 
-477 PEKAKAI
+477 KAK
-484 KKAEEYRE
+484 
-492 DIVKLIQK
+492 DTQ
-500 ALGIDEKSKEEIKK
+500 
-514 AGGKAESELIEG
+514 
-526 SVRAIEEAISAKRD
+526 EAIRGLNEENEK
-540 ALKDATN
+540 LKNGINVSDLFGDL
-547 PEEYQKIISEIEKYQ
+547 S
-562 EQLDNITGSGN
+562 SGN

-583 DIEKQITDATIN
+583 DIEKQITEATIN
-595 AITDRKDREIAEI
+595 AITDRKEREIAEI

-704 TALIQQEREKRTAS
+704 AALIQQEREKRTAS
-718 KAGDFEVSL
+718 KAGDFELSL

-750 QGKIGKE
+750 QGKIRKE

-762 RYRIQQEYAE
+762 SYRIQQEYAE

-845 LLGSLGESGD
+845 LLGSLGEFGD

-864 LDEENEASQEAYDKE
+864 LDEENEANQEAYDKE

-920 ELQRKQA
+920 QLQTKQA
-927 IYDKAMSIAQVGI
+927 IFDKAMSIAQVGI

-946 MRTIDQLGLPAAA
+946 MRTIAQIGLPAAA

-1074 RRIDKLERSMLKAFE
+1074 RRIDKLERSIIKAFE
-1089 EAKKESKKARYE
+1089 KAEKESKKARYE

>member
-171 KEAQVQNRVLRQ
+171 KEAQVQNRILRQ
-183 AVRELDQTTA
+183 AVVQVILTEENASQKIEA
-193 TAAKSME
+193 
-200 SYNKKIEE
+200 YNKKIDE
-208 NEKFIDQSVDSLTA
+208 NSDLINKNSDAMLK
-222 RKRNIGNY
+222 RKQNIGNY

-243 IVRELPSAAIGLN
+243 VVRELPSAAIGLN

-484 KKAEEYRE
+484 KKAEEYRG

-526 SVRAIEEAISAKRD
+526 SVRAIESAISAKRD

-562 EQLDNITGSGN
+562 EQLDNITGSGK

-583 DIEKQITDATIN
+583 DIENQITEATIN
-595 AITDRKDREIAEI
+595 AITDRKEREIAEI

-641 KEKETEYER
+641 KEVETEYER

-704 TALIQQEREKRTAS
+704 AALIQQEREKQTS
-718 KAGDFEVSL
+718 IKAGDFETSL

-741 LRQLSEAYA
+741 LRHLSEAYA
-750 QGKIGKE
+750 QGKISKE

-762 RYRIQQEYAE
+762 TYRIQEEYAE

-808 DLDNMVTDNKIAND
+808 DLDNMVTDNKIEND
-822 EEQMRKEKEKRQKQ
+822 KKQMESEKEKRQKQ
-836 MELMQQVSS
+836 IELMQQMSS
-845 LLGSLGESGD
+845 LLGSLGEFGD

-864 LDEENEASQEAYDKE
+864 LDEENEANQEAYDKE

-1074 RRIDKLERSMLKAFE
+1074 RRIDKLERSIIKAFE
-1089 EAKKESKKARYE
+1089 KAEKESKKARYE

>member
-1 MANELLI
+1 MKDAME
-8 TDIVDQKA
+8 D
-16 FTQINMLSSQLIGL
+16 
-30 KTTMS
+30 
-35 ELIATGKVAAKEM
+35 GKVAVKEM

-133 QTLIKEIQAERAL
+133 QTIIKNIQAERAL

-171 KEAQVQNRVLRQ
+171 KEAQAQNRVLRQ
-183 AVRELDQTTA
+183 AVVQVILTEENASQKIEA
-193 TAAKSME
+193 
-200 SYNKKIEE
+200 YNKKIDE
-208 NEKFIDQSVDSLTA
+208 NSDLINKNSDAMLK
-222 RKRNIGNY
+222 RKQNIGNY

-238 MSVQQ
+238 FSVQQ

-295 QLVSSLFSWQTAMIA
+295 QLVSSLFSWQTAMMA
-310 GITILSMHGKEIGE
+310 GITVLSMYGKDIFEWIGSLTTGKEELLSAAKAVENVNKALKEGE
-324 WVMSLFKGKEALV
+324 SD
-337 ETYHASEEFQKSVS
+337 YSENAVV
-351 ESSAKMIAEIERLSQ
+351 
-366 GWISLGGNLKA
+366 LKA
-377 QEKYIL
+377 LSKEWESLTSTAEKTDWI
-383 DNKEAFDS
+383 KK
-391 TGYAVRNVA
+391 
-400 DAENLLVTN
+400 N
-409 KDAFIDAVIEKAKST
+409 KDKFDDLGISVKNVTEADNAFVKNTEAVITAMKLRAQASAAMALAEDKYREIADKRVQAELKREKASKIEKAGGST
-424 AVMELAAKEYEKYIK
+424 VAYSSSVTGAVSTQSGTSEYILRKQAEALDEEADRIEENVDVYIGLANAKEK
-439 MMLEADE
+439 EAE
-446 MAEKISYTSVQGN
+446 ATLKNAGVRENLN
-459 KPGGVFNPENWVT
+459 K
-472 VSFDN
+472 
-477 PEKAKAI
+477 
-484 KKAEEYRE
+484 
-492 DIVKLIQK
+492 
-500 ALGIDEKSKEEIKK
+500 
-514 AGGKAESELIEG
+514 EL
-526 SVRAIEEAISAKRD
+526 
-540 ALKDATN
+540 
-547 PEEYQKIISEIEKYQ
+547 QQ
-562 EQLDNITGSGN
+562 

-583 DIEKQITDATIN
+583 DIENQITEATIN
-595 AITDRKDREIAEI
+595 AMTDRKEREIAEI

-634 EERARKI
+634 EERERKI
-641 KEKETEYER
+641 KEVETEYER

-704 TALIQQEREKRTAS
+704 AALIQQEREKRAAS

-741 LRQLSEAYA
+741 LRQLSEVYA
-750 QGKIGKE
+750 QGKISKE

-762 RYRIQQEYAE
+762 SYRIQQEYAE

-845 LLGSLGESGD
+845 LLGSLGEFGD
-855 QLFQNKIDQ
+855 QLFQNRIDQ
-864 LDEENEASQEAYDKE
+864 LDEENEANQEAYDKE

-920 ELQRKQA
+920 QLQTKQA
-927 IYDKAMSIAQVGI
+927 IFDKAIQLAQTGIA
-940 STALGI
+940 TARGI
-946 MRTIDQLGLPAAA
+946 MEAMAMIPPNPVMAAMI
-959 PFVALVAA
+959 AA
-967 MGAVQLATIL
+967 MGAVQAATIL

-1074 RRIDKLERSMLKAFE
+1074 RRIDKLERSIIKAFE